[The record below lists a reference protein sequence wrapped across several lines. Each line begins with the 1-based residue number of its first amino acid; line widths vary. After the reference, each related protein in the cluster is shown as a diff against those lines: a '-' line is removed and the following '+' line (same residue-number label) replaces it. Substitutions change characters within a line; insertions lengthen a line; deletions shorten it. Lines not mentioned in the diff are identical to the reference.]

1 MSDAAGLASSDEEGL
16 PSGSGGGG
24 SGRQRIQRDY
34 SDSRLERVAGYT
46 TTTMRLKPDKWTK
59 MMASDELRRIV
70 LEWLHGHTRVL
81 VMTLSPGGDLVPR
94 SCLSDLYLPYSVQ
107 APRGSLPSAGLSPL
121 EDEVMA
127 TATAA
132 VSAVVAVT
140 PGALLV
146 PMPPASSSFTT
157 LDGVPRGK
165 CAYFV
170 RRHSSGGPLTASNFA
185 ESVLYGDFPVHSKIE
200 TMSLLF
206 DEVLQ
211 PLLEQVQ
218 SQWPAIVRKDLQTR
232 IKEVR
237 NTLTEIK
244 GKTNNRTI
252 LSLLVSPTIVEE
264 VFAHVSQGNLRP
276 AQDPKFRNLLEEMFI
291 NWTTQM
297 HDIVVEHSE
306 CQSLGS
312 MPPPSQIGHTAKH
325 ITFVSLPAQEIGFWT
340 NRKLNLQNIYEQ
352 LREATH
358 KTLAQILERIESAY
372 HQPYAKAFRQ
382 LVAAWLEAQDVSLWL
397 QPLLRQTAAFNSVQ
411 FSNGHELVAPLVHVV
426 HLVWSNARYYR
437 STQRMSVLL
446 RCICNMLV
454 HRAAE
459 DLEFPLLFQGDADEG
474 LLKINRTTEVLELF
488 KHRIL
493 EYKERYASSQ
503 VLLPALPGEG
513 AVAASTSSPSP
524 DDQQQLWRFCHED
537 VFGQTLDGFSA
548 QLAELRQVFEAA
560 VQFQQLE
567 KLEVGGLR
575 GKMLTAHVREI
586 FGEFKLLFEQWS
598 SVDIDLTAPLASK
611 WRSFRREQALFF
623 GRMQVL
629 EQKLAT
635 VLLQAFQ
642 QCHSWTHMLRLA
654 LMFGCLLQRGAVL
667 PELARV
673 LPHILGIYDTE
684 LGQLEMGVGE
694 VLLGYEIRGLVAVPM
709 ANNFPPIAGAMM
721 WLEQHISRCNE
732 FGAKE
737 LNQLIEQLL
746 KEKLELHTLPR
757 KWRSLQSR
765 RNILTTKL
773 SNLQMKI
780 WTTWQEGI
788 DRLIL
793 RGLDESVLSRSE
805 DKSQLH
811 LNFSPVL
818 FTLLKETKYLLS
830 LQAIGSLSGELF
842 QLPEPLLTLYDQRD
856 AYWERRIRLIKIGE
870 FYNGI
875 RSGECAAAEL
885 QLIGQELAAIDEL
898 VGVACQQLSWRNYD
912 DPLVAG
918 IFEQSRDLFAR
929 LQQSHGNLD
938 AILAS
943 MRRWSREPLHQRSL
957 YGRNLLDLRHQQ
969 DRVRL
974 RLLQCDET
982 KMLLNRLLIANFCLF
997 FNYES
1002 QEFQLYSR
1010 DLSVQEFVRE
1020 FPKEQRRQYHKYLA
1034 SVDALICC
1042 EVREAM
1048 RISLEYLYKEM
1059 TATAASAPAPQAEDL
1074 SLARVVLQQI
1084 TTPPA
1089 TATSAAGALAGG
1101 GAVNDAPLFEVKL
1114 ELTETEIRFSPA
1126 FDASVEN
1133 NFQQIVEQLLLDI
1146 KQTCDCMPR
1155 IVADSALSED
1165 DEDDDDDD
1173 DGEDTAKEDD
1183 PDQEQG
1189 QVLEPEQD
1197 REQEEQS
1204 KPQAVLFNLLAAA
1217 KEYSQKM
1224 ECTVDGL
1231 EMLEKAIRDALADTV
1246 DAASAFAAKFHAYAF
1261 LWTQQS
1267 GDVLAACMARAR
1279 EQTIHASGGG
1289 YAIMETLKKEIENY
1303 NEMHDQIDQ
1312 TENRECINGWLAL
1325 DLKPLKFGL
1334 LNLACKWSHL
1344 CKKWLLRYVQGTL
1357 KELTAFIARGHETL
1371 QLHIARSDFRALLR
1385 VLAIMAEIRR
1395 REPYADNVFKP
1406 LKEIM
1411 GLLKTYNVEFEAQLL
1426 RSIEQLPQ
1434 QWQQLKHCSTVKQ
1447 EALQDTR
1454 FHQQQRVT
1462 ALIALHTC
1470 HLQHYA
1476 RQFQRM
1482 PFFRVPC
1489 SDVYETC
1496 DEVYVRLHRFG
1507 RQQRLYTRWAQ
1518 LLDITPPDSATLQL
1532 CMVEL
1537 RRVKQLWDFVRVI
1550 ESCIVDWHGTPWLLI
1565 DTDDMEHECKKFT
1578 RDLRTLDKCIR
1589 EWAPYVHIVSVLREL
1604 VASLRA
1610 ITELQNP
1617 AITERHWQELMQ
1629 LTKLSYKCNQ
1639 STSLAQLLT
1648 LQLQHHE
1655 EDIKNTVD
1663 RAIKEMTV
1671 TKVLD
1676 EIKATWAHLEF
1687 ELEQHHTRP
1696 SIQLLKV
1703 SEELI
1708 ETLDDNQMQ
1717 LQNISTSKHIEYLL
1731 DKLSHWQRVLGGID
1745 NLIVNWF
1752 EVQRKWIYLECIF
1765 IGSADIRAQLPAD
1778 AANFERID
1786 ADFTELLAKVRGS
1799 QILINNFLLI
1809 PTQVSSIRVV
1819 MQVVLGHDDVLAQLL
1834 QLQQRLAIC
1843 EKALND
1849 YLETKRLAFPRFY
1862 FISAADLLDIL
1873 SNGNNPQVI
1882 DRHLIK
1888 LFDSILRLQYETN
1901 TPNAVGMHSKEN
1913 DEYVPFVACDQDQP
1927 AFIVCNGRVELWL
1940 RAIIL
1945 QMRSTLH
1952 ELFRR
1957 ALRAFGE
1964 KPRELWLYD
1973 WPAQVAL
1980 CCSQISWT
1988 AHVNRSFGCME
1999 EGYEGV
2005 MKELH
2010 KRQIA
2015 QLNALINLLLG
2026 ELSPGDRQKIMTICT
2041 IDVHSRDV
2049 VGKIIA
2055 TKVDNS
2061 LAFQWQSQLRHRWDD
2076 DQAGSSSGRASTA
2089 ISCGGGDED
2098 CFANICDAE
2107 FRYAYEYL
2115 GNTSRLV
2122 ITPLTDRCYITLTQS
2137 LRLRLAGATAGPAGT
2152 GKTETTKDLGRAL
2165 GVMVYVF
2172 NCSEQMDY
2180 KSCGNIYKGLAQT
2193 GAWGCFDEF
2202 NRICVEVLSVVAVQ
2216 VKTIQEAIKMHKTQ
2230 FIFMGERIS
2239 LEPSVG
2245 IFITMNPGY
2254 AGRTE
2259 LPENLKT
2266 LFRPCAM
2273 IVPDFALICE
2283 IMLMAEGFQ
2292 DARLL
2297 ARKFITLYTL
2307 CKELLS
2313 KQDHYDWGLRAI
2325 KSVLVVAGTL
2335 KRDDHSRPEDQV
2347 LMRALRDFNIPKIVT
2362 EDVPIFM
2369 GLIGDLF
2376 PALDVPRK
2384 RVFEFE
2390 KTIRRAVNEI
2400 KLQPEEGFLM
2410 KVVQLQEL
2418 LDVRH
2423 SVFIVGNAGT
2433 GKTKIWQTLR
2443 ETYRIQKMKPV
2454 CHVLN
2459 PKALSND
2466 ELFGIVNPT
2475 TREWKDGLFSSIMRE
2490 QANMPPGNPKW
2501 IVLDGDIDPMWIESL
2516 NTLMD
2521 DNKILTL
2528 ASNERISLK
2537 REMRLLFE
2545 VGHLK
2550 AATPATVSRAGILY
2564 INPQDLGWSP
2574 YVSSWLETRVD
2585 MIERGILT
2593 TLFEKYFPCLMQRH
2607 CLFRRIT
2614 PITDMAMIQMTCHL
2628 LECLLDSDE
2637 SGGDGRGRG
2646 GSGPGG
2652 AGNPHSLHHG
2662 ELSHEAMITALETIF
2677 VYATVWSFGSAL
2689 SQDVIIDWHR
2699 EFHKWWTGEFKDIK
2713 LPSQGTIFDY
2723 QLNVQTLKFQA
2734 WSELAT
2740 QEQLEGQ
2747 IDAET
2752 PLQNILIS
2760 TAETT
2765 RLAYFLRLL
2774 IDRNLA
2780 CMLVGSSG
2788 CGKGA
2793 IFRELFSQ
2801 YASDQELLEVAVTSV
2816 AVTDTSQQQANQAA
2830 AQSGVGVVRR
2840 KASSSATPLLT
2851 TVQATHFNFYTSSE
2865 IFQKMLDRPLEKK
2878 SGRCYAPS
2886 GPKRRLIYFV
2896 NDLNM
2901 PEVDAYGTVQPHTI
2915 MRQFMDYRQWL
2926 VRCLSDIILGSYMF
2940 SRLRYDRQ
2948 RLQLKDIRHCQFAAC
2963 MNPTAG
2969 SFTVDPRL
2977 QRHFCV
2983 FSVAPPS
2990 EDTLHHIYGSI
3001 LDSHLESPAQ
3011 GFSKEIRSIGSLLVR
3026 VGIALHRRVE
3036 YAFLPT
3042 ALKFH
3047 YLFNLRDLTGIYQG
3061 LMNSIGAPAAMGGGA
3076 SGYGGTICSRPSE
3089 LIRLYVHEAFR
3100 VYHDRLV
3107 DPYDIKS
3114 FKSSI
3119 RDIFKKDFED
3129 FDEDFVFAEPLIY
3142 SHFAQSLVDQKYMP
3156 LKSWDSLYQLLIEA
3170 QGSYNEVVG
3179 YMNLVLFEDAMIHVC
3194 RINRILESPRGNA
3207 LLIGVGGSGKQT
3219 LARLAAFI
3227 SSLSVSQIQ
3236 IKRGFGLFDMREE
3249 IASLYMKVG
3258 LKNLA
3263 SVFLISD
3270 AQIPDESILMLIND
3284 LLASGEIPELFN
3296 DDQLD
3301 TITNGIRNEV
3311 KQSGTLDTK
3320 ENCWRYFVEKVRR
3333 LLKVVLCFSPVGQ
3346 TLRVRARKF
3355 PAIIS
3360 RTAIDWFHEWPKSA
3374 LESVSQK
3381 FLNEINGIL
3390 EPSLVPPIG
3399 CFMAYVHGTVNQIS
3413 RIYLQNEK
3421 RYNYTTPKTFLE
3433 YIFLYRKLLV
3443 DKNGEFAERIA
3454 RLQSGMAKLAE
3465 CARQVDTLK
3474 HQLAIQEVQLAA
3486 KNAAADKLI
3495 VIVRAESEKVKRER
3509 HTASEEEKRVR
3520 IIEEDVSIKTKMCEE
3535 DLRQAEP
3542 ALVAAQAALNTLN
3555 KNNLTELK
3563 SFGSPPKAVINVCAA
3578 VMVLLAV
3585 NGKIPRDRSW
3595 KAAKLMMVRV
3605 DQFLNDLLNY
3615 NKDNI
3620 HPNIIETLQEY
3631 LKDPEFNPDK
3641 VVQKSVAAAGLCA
3654 WVINLHRYHQVFL
3667 IVGPKQQALQDSHQE
3682 LLEARERLQYLKA
3695 KINNLEAKLAEI
3707 QAEFENAVAE
3717 KQRCQREADKTSFT
3731 IDLAHR
3737 LVNGLANENVRWR
3750 ESVQSLQ
3757 AKIGTLPGDIL
3768 LISSFLSYVGCF
3780 SRRYREELQHK
3791 MWLPNFRKIDP
3802 HIPHTEGVDTLAL
3815 FSDDAQIAAWNN
3827 EGLPMDRMSTE
3838 NATILQY
3845 STRWPMMIDPQLQG
3859 IKWIKNRFGSD
3870 LVVLRLRQ
3878 RGFLEALE
3886 KSISQGD
3893 TVLIEQIE
3901 ETMDTVLEP
3910 LLSRAL
3916 IKKGR
3921 FLRIGDKEIEFHA
3934 NFRLILHTKLP
3945 NPHYK
3950 PEMQAQTTLINFTV
3964 TPDGLEEQLLAEVV
3978 KIERP
3983 DLEQM
3988 KTEVT
3993 VQQNKFKIS
4002 LKALEDELLARLASA
4017 GENVLDDHAL
4027 VINLENTKRTVDEIE
4042 AKVREARVTTLQI
4055 DDTRNIYRSAA
4066 KRAAI
4071 LYFVLTDLSRINP
4084 IYKFSLKSFM
4094 HVFRQAIAQAAESKI
4109 FERRVL
4115 HLVDSIT
4122 LQTYRYTLRGLFE
4135 ADKLTFTSHMT
4146 LRILI
4151 AAEQVAKDETDF
4163 LLRYPHDPSTLS
4175 PLDFVGRSAW
4185 GGIKS
4190 LTLIEHF
4197 YGIDK
4202 DMENYTKRWRKF
4214 MSSDAPEREQ
4224 FPGEWKHRTPLQKL
4238 CIIRALRPDRMTYA
4252 MRQFVEQ
4259 TMGKSYAEV
4268 QTPPFGAI
4276 FQELNAATP
4285 AFFILSPGV
4294 DPIRDVER
4302 YGQRQG
4308 FHSESD
4314 TLVNISLGQ
4323 GQELLAEQ
4331 AILQALASG
4340 QQWVILQN
4348 IHLVVNWLP
4357 TLEKLIERIVLQSE
4371 TQGESSFR
4379 LFISAEPA
4387 PDPQYHVIPQG
4398 ILESSLKVVNEPPSG
4413 MAANL
4418 HKAWDNFSQD
4428 ALETCT
4434 QEAEFKSILFA
4445 LCYFHAVA
4453 GERRK
4458 FGPQGWNKVYPF
4470 NIGDLTI
4477 SASVLHNYLE
4487 GSNRIPWEDL
4497 RYLFGEIM
4505 YGGHITDDWDRRL
4518 CQTYLEELLQQDL
4531 IDGDFELCPN
4541 FPAPPNLDFEGYH
4554 LYITEMLPEESPL
4567 LYGLHPNAEIGF
4579 LTTASEQLLRTI
4591 FELQPRE
4598 SELSS
4603 HCGAPREELVKI
4615 MIDDFLD
4622 KLQDEFNLQALL
4634 NRVERKT
4641 PFVVVALQE
4650 CERMNALI
4658 REIKRSLRE
4667 LMLGL
4672 RGELTITQEMERLDH
4687 AIFYDHVPG
4696 AWARLAYPSML
4707 GLQAWFA
4714 DLLHR
4719 LKELAGWLNDFKL
4732 PCAIWLGGLFNPQ
4745 SFLTAIMQESARKH
4759 DLPLDRML
4767 ISCDVTKKQKD
4778 DVTLPP
4784 MEGAF
4789 VHDLY
4794 MDGASWDCQ
4803 LNSIVALRPK
4813 EMLCAMPVIYIKS
4826 IVQEKQELQRVYE
4839 CPLYKTRSR
4848 GNTYV
4853 WTFNLKTRERPSKW
4867 ILGGVALLL
4876 QP

>member
-1 MSDAAGLASSDEEGL
+1 MADTAPFASSDEEL
-16 PSGSGGGG
+16 TPISNQPSAH
-24 SGRQRIQRDY
+24 RDY
-34 SDSRLERVAGYT
+34 SDVRLERVAAYT
-46 TTTMRLKPDKWTK
+46 TTTMRLKPDKWSK
-59 MMASDELRRIV
+59 MMAHDEFRRIV
-70 LEWLHGHTRVL
+70 MDWVSGRTRVL
-81 VMTLSPGGDLVPR
+81 VMTLSPGGELVPR
-94 SCLSDLYLPYSVQ
+94 SCVSDLYCNYTLQSSSS
-107 APRGSLPSAGLSPL
+107 GSRA
-121 EDEVMA
+121 A
-127 TATAA
+127 TVDSTVATAA
-132 VSAVVAVT
+132 VVAAAT
-140 PGALLV
+140 TTGAMLV
-146 PMPPASSSFTT
+146 PMPPPSSSFTT

-165 CAYFV
+165 CAYFI
-170 RRHSSGGPLTASNFA
+170 RHSDVDVPLSADNFQS
-185 ESVLYGDFPVHSKIE
+185 SVLYGDFPVHSKIE

-211 PLLEQVQ
+211 PLLEQAQ
-218 SQWPAIVRKDLQTR
+218 GQWPTPVRKDLEGR
-232 IKEVR
+232 VKDVR
-237 NTLTEIK
+237 NTLT
-244 GKTNNRTI
+244 
-252 LSLLVSPTIVEE
+252 
-264 VFAHVSQGNLRP
+264 
-276 AQDPKFRNLLEEMFI
+276 EEMFI

-297 HDIVVEHSE
+297 HDIVMERSE
-306 CQSLGS
+306 SIGLTTGS
-312 MPPPSQIGHTAKH
+312 AASSKH
-325 ITFVSLPAQEIGFWT
+325 LNVVTLPAQEILFWT

-352 LREATH
+352 LSESVH
-358 KTLAQILERIESAY
+358 KALAHILERIQSVYYE
-372 HQPYAKAFRQ
+372 PYAKAFRQ
-382 LVAAWLEAQDVSLWL
+382 LLTAWLEAKDVSLWL
-397 QPLLRQTAAFNSVQ
+397 QPLQRQTAAFNSVQ
-411 FSNGHELVAPLVHVV
+411 FSNAQELIAPLVHVL
-426 HLVWSNARYYR
+426 HLLWSNARFYR

-459 DLEFPLLFQGDADEG
+459 DLEFPMLFQGDADEG
-474 LLKINRTTEVLELF
+474 LQRIKKTGEVLEF
-488 KHRIL
+488 FN
-493 EYKERYASSQ
+493 Q
-503 VLLPALPGEG
+503 VLLPALL
-513 AVAASTSSPSP
+513 AVATTSAAAAAAATTPSP
-524 DDQQQLWRFCHED
+524 TPADQQQLWRFSSEQ
-537 VFGQTLDGFSA
+537 VFGQTLDGFLL
-548 QLAELRQVFEAA
+548 QLTELRHVFEAA

-567 KLEVGGLR
+567 KLEIGGLR
-575 GKMLTAHVREI
+575 GKLLTERIREI
-586 FGEFKLLFEQWS
+586 FNEFKRLFEQWTN
-598 SVDIDLTAPLASK
+598 VDIDLAAPVAHK
-611 WRSFRREQALFF
+611 WKSFKREQCIFF
-623 GRMQVL
+623 GRMQLL

-635 VLLQAFQ
+635 VLVQAFE
-642 QCHSWTHMLRLA
+642 QCHSWRNLLKLT
-654 LMFGCLLQRGAVL
+654 LMFGCLLQRSEVQA
-667 PELARV
+667 ELVRL
-673 LPHILGIYDTE
+673 LPHMLNMYNAE
-684 LGQLEMGVGE
+684 LQQLEQSVAD
-694 VLLGYEIRGLVAVPM
+694 VLLLYQCHGLEAMPL
-709 ANNFPPIAGAMM
+709 ADNFPPIAGAIM
-721 WLEQHISRCNE
+721 WLEQHLHRCDDL
-732 FGAKE
+732 GAKD
-737 LNQLIEQLL
+737 LTDLIQTLL
-746 KEKLELHTLPR
+746 TLKSQFVTLPFD
-757 KWRSLQSR
+757 WDALVSR
-765 RNILTTKL
+765 RNILTTKMC
-773 SNLQMKI
+773 SLQLKI
-780 WTTWQEGI
+780 WQCWLQDI
-788 DRLIL
+788 DRMIAEGLTEPVLI
-793 RGLDESVLSRSE
+793 
-805 DKSQLH
+805 QLTAGQQ
-811 LNFSPVL
+811 LQPNFAKAL
-818 FTLLKETKYLLS
+818 FTLLKETKYLLA
-830 LQAIGSLSGELF
+830 LQASGSFSSKLF
-842 QLPEPLLTLYDQRD
+842 PMPEALLALYEERD
-856 AYWERRIRLIKIGE
+856 AYWQRRIRLIKIDE
-870 FYNGI
+870 YYNGI
-875 RSGECAAAEL
+875 RAGQCAEAEL
-885 QLIGQELAAIDEL
+885 QLIEAELATIDGQ
-898 VGVACQQLSWRNYD
+898 VGIACEQLSWRNYD
-912 DPLVAG
+912 EPLIES
-918 IFEQSRDLFAR
+918 IFEKSRDLFAR

-938 AILAS
+938 AIMAS

-969 DRVRL
+969 ERVRL

-982 KMLLNRLLIANFCLF
+982 KMLLNRLLIANFCLL

-1002 QEFQLYSR
+1002 QQFQLYSR
-1010 DLSVQEFVRE
+1010 DLNVQE
-1020 FPKEQRRQYHKYLA
+1020 
-1034 SVDALICC
+1034 
-1042 EVREAM
+1042 
-1048 RISLEYLYKEM
+1048 
-1059 TATAASAPAPQAEDL
+1059 
-1074 SLARVVLQQI
+1074 
-1084 TTPPA
+1084 A
-1089 TATSAAGALAGG
+1089 TATIIPTPTTTATSGTATTTT
-1101 GAVNDAPLFEVKL
+1101 NDAPLFEVKL

-1126 FDASVEN
+1126 FDVSAEN

-1155 IVADSALSED
+1155 IVSDKALS
-1165 DEDDDDDD
+1165 DEEVDGDDDDDANNVGNENEFKNGMEPARRIVKAIAAVAD
-1173 DGEDTAKEDD
+1173 D
-1183 PDQEQG
+1183 
-1189 QVLEPEQD
+1189 V
-1197 REQEEQS
+1197 
-1204 KPQAVLFNLLAAA
+1204 
-1217 KEYSQKM
+1217 
-1224 ECTVDGL
+1224 
-1231 EMLEKAIRDALADTV
+1231 EMLCSSIRDALTQTV
-1246 DAASAFAAKFHAYAF
+1246 QAALNYAAKFHAYAF
-1261 LWTQQS
+1261 LWTQLS
-1267 GDVLAACMARAR
+1267 DAVFASCMQMAG
-1279 EQTIHASGGG
+1279 EQTTHISGSG
-1289 YAIMETLKKEIENY
+1289 YAIMETFKKEIERY
-1303 NEMHDQIDQ
+1303 NELHDEIDLY
-1312 TENRECINGWLAL
+1312 ENRHCINGWLDL
-1325 DLKPLKFGL
+1325 DVKPLKHGL

-1344 CKKWLLRYVQGTL
+1344 YKQWLLRYVQQTL
-1357 KELTAFIARGHETL
+1357 QELNAFIARSHETL
-1371 QLHIARSDFRALLR
+1371 QLHIARQDFRALLR
-1385 VLAIMAEIRR
+1385 VLSVMAEIRQ

-1406 LKEIM
+1406 LKDIVA
-1411 GLLKTYNVEFEAQLL
+1411 LLRTYNVEFEAQLM
-1426 RSIEQLPQ
+1426 RNIEQLPVL
-1434 QWQQLKHCSTVKQ
+1434 WKQLKQQALAKQ
-1447 EALQDTR
+1447 EALHDTR
-1454 FHQQQRVT
+1454 YYQQQRVT
-1462 ALIALHTC
+1462 ALIGLHTC
-1470 HLQHYA
+1470 HVQHYA
-1476 RQFQRM
+1476 KQFQRM
-1482 PFFRVPC
+1482 PFFHVSCPQIY
-1489 SDVYETC
+1489 DAC
-1496 DEVYVRLHRFG
+1496 DQVYVHLHHFDS
-1507 RQQRLYTRWAQ
+1507 QQRRYASWAR
-1518 LLDITPPDSATLQL
+1518 LLDIDEPDTTTLQH
-1532 CMVEL
+1532 CRTEL

-1550 ESCIVDWHGTPWLLI
+1550 ESCIVDWHATPWLRI

-1589 EWAPYVHIVSVLREL
+1589 EWAPYVYIVGVLRDL

-1610 ITELQNP
+1610 VTELQNP
-1617 AITERHWQELMQ
+1617 AITERHWLELMQ
-1629 LTKLSYKCNQ
+1629 LSKLSYKCNT
-1639 STSLAQLLT
+1639 STTLEQLLS
-1648 LQLQHHE
+1648 LQLQQHE

-1676 EIKATWAHLEF
+1676 DIKATWAHLEF
-1687 ELEQHHTRP
+1687 ELEPHQTRP
-1696 SIQLLKV
+1696 TVRLLKV

-1731 DKLSHWQRVLGGID
+1731 DKLGHWQRVLSGID
-1745 NLIVNWF
+1745 TLIVNWF

-1765 IGSADIRAQLPAD
+1765 IGSEDIRSQLPQD

-1786 ADFTELLAKVRGS
+1786 EDFTNLLARV
-1799 QILINNFLLI
+1799 NH
-1809 PTQVSSIRVV
+1809 VRVV
-1819 MQVVLGHDDVLAQLL
+1819 MQVVLQHKDVLQQLL
-1834 QLQQRLAIC
+1834 ELQQRLSIC

-1849 YLETKRLAFPRFY
+1849 YLETKRLVFPRFY

-1901 TPNAVGMHSKEN
+1901 TTHALGMHSKEN
-1913 DEYVPFVACDQDQP
+1913 DEYVTFVGSQDQDQA
-1927 AFIVCNGRVELWL
+1927 AFIDCSGRVELWL
-1940 RAIIL
+1940 RGVIQ

-1957 ALRAFGE
+1957 ALVAFGE
-1964 KPRELWLYD
+1964 KSRDIWLYD

-1980 CCSQISWT
+1980 CCSQIHWT
-1988 AHVNRSFGCME
+1988 VDVNRSFASME
-1999 EGYEGV
+1999 EGYEGA

-2049 VGKIIA
+2049 IGKIIA

-2076 DQAGSSSGRASTA
+2076 DQSGSSSGGATA
-2089 ISCGGGDED
+2089 TTISNGGAGGEED

-2137 LRLRLAGATAGPAGT
+2137 LHLVMGGAPAGPAGT

-2239 LEPSVG
+2239 LEPAVG

-2423 SVFIVGNAGT
+2423 SVFIVGDAGT

-2574 YVSSWLETRVD
+2574 FVSSWLETRVN

-2593 TLFEKYFPCLMQRH
+2593 TLFEKYFPSLMQKQH
-2607 CLFRRIT
+2607 DFRRIT

-2628 LECLLDSDE
+2628 LECLLDSDQA
-2637 SGGDGRGRG
+2637 DDDTGRG
-2646 GSGPGG
+2646 GGKHLGINS
-2652 AGNPHSLHHG
+2652 HTLHHG
-2662 ELSHEAMITALETIF
+2662 ELSHESAELALETIF
-2677 VYATVWSFGSAL
+2677 VYVTMWSFGSAL
-2689 SQDVIIDWHR
+2689 HQDTIIDWHR
-2699 EFHKWWTGEFKDIK
+2699 EFHKWWTGEYKDVK
-2713 LPSQGTIFDY
+2713 LPSQGNLFDY
-2723 QLNVQTLKFQA
+2723 QLNVQTLKFQR
-2734 WSELAT
+2734 WSELAA
-2740 QEQLEGQ
+2740 QEQQQDYQ
-2747 IDAET
+2747 IEVEQ
-2752 PLQNILIS
+2752 PLQNVLIS

-2765 RLAYFLRLL
+2765 RLGYFLKLL

-2780 CMLVGSSG
+2780 CMLVGTSG

-2793 IFRELFSQ
+2793 IFRELFSK
-2801 YASDQELLEVAVTSV
+2801 YASAQELLEIA
-2816 AVTDTSQQQANQAA
+2816 
-2830 AQSGVGVVRR
+2830 
-2840 KASSSATPLLT
+2840 
-2851 TVQATHFNFYTSSE
+2851 FNFYTTSE

-2915 MRQFMDYRQWL
+2915 MRQFMDYRQW
-2926 VRCLSDIILGSYMF
+2926 
-2940 SRLRYDRQ
+2940 YDRQ

-2969 SFTVDPRL
+2969 SFTIDPRL

-2983 FSVAPPS
+2983 FSVAPPG
-2990 EDTLHHIYGSI
+2990 EETLHYIYSSI
-3001 LDSHLESPAQ
+3001 LNNHLEQPLQ
-3011 GFSKEIRSIGSLLVR
+3011 GFSKEIRSIGNLLVK

-3042 ALKFH
+3042 AIKFH
-3047 YLFNLRDLTGIYQG
+3047 YIFNLRDLTNIYQG
-3061 LMNSIGAPAAMGGGA
+3061 VVNCVGAPVSAGGA
-3076 SGYGGTICSRPSE
+3076 DSSYSGTMCSKPAE
-3089 LIRLYVHEAFR
+3089 LMRLYVHEAYR

-3107 DPYDIKS
+3107 DQYDIKS

-3129 FDEDFVFAEPLIY
+3129 FDEDFVFAEPLVY
-3142 SHFAQSLVDQKYMP
+3142 CHFAQSLVDQKYMP
-3156 LKSWDSLYQLLIEA
+3156 VKSWDSLYQLLLEA
-3170 QGSYNEVVG
+3170 QGSYNDIVG

-3236 IKRGFGLFDMREE
+3236 IKRGFGLLDMRDE

-3258 LKNLA
+3258 LKNVS

-3270 AQIPDESILMLIND
+3270 AQLPDESILMLIND

-3301 TITNGIRNEV
+3301 TIINGIRNEV
-3311 KQSGTLDTK
+3311 KQSGALDTK

-3333 LLKVVLCFSPVGQ
+3333 LLKVVLCLSPVGQ

-3355 PAIIS
+3355 PAIFS
-3360 RTAIDWFHEWPKSA
+3360 RTAINWFHEWPRSA

-3381 FLNEINGIL
+3381 FLTEISDIL
-3390 EPSLVPPIG
+3390 EAELIPPIG

-3413 RIYLQNEK
+3413 KIYLQNEK

-3495 VIVRAESEKVKRER
+3495 GIVSAESEKVKRER
-3509 HTASEEEKRVR
+3509 FTASEEEKRVR
-3520 IIEEDVSIKTKMCEE
+3520 IIEEDVSIKTKLCEQ

-3578 VMVLLAV
+3578 VMVLLAT

-3595 KAAKLMMVRV
+3595 KTAKLMMVRV

-3667 IVGPKQQALQDSHQE
+3667 IVGPKQQAVQDAQQE
-3682 LLEARERLQYLKA
+3682 LFEARERLQYLKS
-3695 KINNLEAKLAEI
+3695 KINNLEDKLADI
-3707 QAEFENAVAE
+3707 QAEFEHAVAE
-3717 KQRCQREADKTSFT
+3717 KQKCQKEADKTSFT

-3737 LVNGLANENVRWR
+3737 LVNGLANENIRWR

-3780 SRRYREELQHK
+3780 TRRYREELQHK
-3791 MWLPNFRKIDP
+3791 MWLPSFCKVDP
-3802 HIPHTEGVDTLAL
+3802 PIPHTEGVDPLNL
-3815 FSDDAQIAAWNN
+3815 LSDDAQIATWNN
-3827 EGLPMDRMSTE
+3827 EGLPMDGMSTE
-3838 NATILQY
+3838 NATILQH
-3845 STRWPMMIDPQLQG
+3845 STRWPLMIDPQL
-3859 IKWIKNRFGSD
+3859 
-3870 LVVLRLRQ
+3870 
-3878 RGFLEALE
+3878 
-3886 KSISQGD
+3886 
-3893 TVLIEQIE
+3893 
-3901 ETMDTVLEP
+3901 MPP
-3910 LLSRAL
+3910 L
-3916 IKKGR
+3916 
-3921 FLRIGDKEIEFHA
+3921 
-3934 NFRLILHTKLP
+3934 
-3945 NPHYK
+3945 
-3950 PEMQAQTTLINFTV
+3950 
-3964 TPDGLEEQLLAEVV
+3964 
-3978 KIERP
+3978 
-3983 DLEQM
+3983 
-3988 KTEVT
+3988 
-3993 VQQNKFKIS
+3993 
-4002 LKALEDELLARLASA
+4002 
-4017 GENVLDDHAL
+4017 
-4027 VINLENTKRTVDEIE
+4027 
-4042 AKVREARVTTLQI
+4042 
-4055 DDTRNIYRSAA
+4055 
-4066 KRAAI
+4066 
-4071 LYFVLTDLSRINP
+4071 
-4084 IYKFSLKSFM
+4084 
-4094 HVFRQAIAQAAESKI
+4094 
-4109 FERRVL
+4109 
-4115 HLVDSIT
+4115 
-4122 LQTYRYTLRGLFE
+4122 
-4135 ADKLTFTSHMT
+4135 
-4146 LRILI
+4146 
-4151 AAEQVAKDETDF
+4151 
-4163 LLRYPHDPSTLS
+4163 
-4175 PLDFVGRSAW
+4175 
-4185 GGIKS
+4185 
-4190 LTLIEHF
+4190 
-4197 YGIDK
+4197 
-4202 DMENYTKRWRKF
+4202 
-4214 MSSDAPEREQ
+4214 
-4224 FPGEWKHRTPLQKL
+4224 
-4238 CIIRALRPDRMTYA
+4238 
-4252 MRQFVEQ
+4252 
-4259 TMGKSYAEV
+4259 
-4268 QTPPFGAI
+4268 
-4276 FQELNAATP
+4276 
-4285 AFFILSPGV
+4285 
-4294 DPIRDVER
+4294 
-4302 YGQRQG
+4302 
-4308 FHSESD
+4308 
-4314 TLVNISLGQ
+4314 
-4323 GQELLAEQ
+4323 
-4331 AILQALASG
+4331 
-4340 QQWVILQN
+4340 
-4348 IHLVVNWLP
+4348 
-4357 TLEKLIERIVLQSE
+4357 
-4371 TQGESSFR
+4371 
-4379 LFISAEPA
+4379 
-4387 PDPQYHVIPQG
+4387 
-4398 ILESSLKVVNEPPSG
+4398 
-4413 MAANL
+4413 
-4418 HKAWDNFSQD
+4418 
-4428 ALETCT
+4428 
-4434 QEAEFKSILFA
+4434 
-4445 LCYFHAVA
+4445 
-4453 GERRK
+4453 
-4458 FGPQGWNKVYPF
+4458 
-4470 NIGDLTI
+4470 
-4477 SASVLHNYLE
+4477 
-4487 GSNRIPWEDL
+4487 
-4497 RYLFGEIM
+4497 
-4505 YGGHITDDWDRRL
+4505 
-4518 CQTYLEELLQQDL
+4518 
-4531 IDGDFELCPN
+4531 
-4541 FPAPPNLDFEGYH
+4541 
-4554 LYITEMLPEESPL
+4554 
-4567 LYGLHPNAEIGF
+4567 
-4579 LTTASEQLLRTI
+4579 
-4591 FELQPRE
+4591 
-4598 SELSS
+4598 
-4603 HCGAPREELVKI
+4603 
-4615 MIDDFLD
+4615 
-4622 KLQDEFNLQALL
+4622 
-4634 NRVERKT
+4634 
-4641 PFVVVALQE
+4641 
-4650 CERMNALI
+4650 
-4658 REIKRSLRE
+4658 
-4667 LMLGL
+4667 
-4672 RGELTITQEMERLDH
+4672 
-4687 AIFYDHVPG
+4687 
-4696 AWARLAYPSML
+4696 
-4707 GLQAWFA
+4707 
-4714 DLLHR
+4714 
-4719 LKELAGWLNDFKL
+4719 
-4732 PCAIWLGGLFNPQ
+4732 
-4745 SFLTAIMQESARKH
+4745 
-4759 DLPLDRML
+4759 
-4767 ISCDVTKKQKD
+4767 
-4778 DVTLPP
+4778 
-4784 MEGAF
+4784 EGAF
-4789 VHDLY
+4789 VHELY
-4794 MDGASWDCQ
+4794 LDGASWDCQ
-4803 LNSIVALRPK
+4803 LNSIVSLHPK
-4813 EMLCAMPVIYIKS
+4813 ELLCAMPVIYIKS
-4826 IVQEKQELQRVYE
+4826 ICILHKLF
-4839 CPLYKTRSR
+4839 CRSR

-4853 WTFNLKTRERPSKW
+4853 WTLNLKTRDRPAKW
-4867 ILGGVALLL
+4867 ILAGVALLL

>member
-1 MSDAAGLASSDEEGL
+1 MAVSAADAAALASSDEELTPAGNH
-16 PSGSGGGG
+16 PSA
-24 SGRQRIQRDY
+24 QPDY
-34 SDSRLERVAGYT
+34 SDARLERVAAYT
-46 TTTMRLKPDKWTK
+46 TTTMRLKPEKWAK
-59 MMASDELRRIV
+59 MMAHDEFRHIV
-70 LEWLHGHTRVL
+70 LDWLHGRTRVL
-81 VMTLSPGGDLVPR
+81 VMTLSPGGELVPR
-94 SCLSDLYLPYSVQ
+94 GCVSDLYRNYTLQSC
-107 APRGSLPSAGLSPL
+107 GSRVSAAN
-121 EDEVMA
+121 DA

-132 VSAVVAVT
+132 VVAAAT
-140 PGALLV
+140 TTGALLV
-146 PMPPASSSFTT
+146 PLPPASSSFTT

-165 CAYFV
+165 CAYFI
-170 RRHSSGGPLTASNFA
+170 RHNVDVPLTASNFHS
-185 ESVLYGDFPVHSKIE
+185 SVLYGDFPVHSKME

-211 PLLEQVQ
+211 PLLDKAQGV
-218 SQWPAIVRKDLQTR
+218 WPSPVRKDLQAR
-232 IKEVR
+232 VKEVR

-264 VFAHVSQGNLRP
+264 VSAHVNRGNLRP
-276 AQDPKFRNLLEEMFI
+276 ALDPKFRNLLEEMFI

-297 HDIVVEHSE
+297 HDIVMERSE
-306 CQSLGS
+306 S
-312 MPPPSQIGHTAKH
+312 IGLTACTTAPTKH
-325 ITFVSLPAQEIGFWT
+325 IHVVTLPAQEITFWT

-352 LREATH
+352 LRESMH
-358 KTLAQILERIESAY
+358 KALAHILERIESVY
-372 HQPYAKAFRQ
+372 YEPYAKAFRQ
-382 LVAAWLEAQDVSLWL
+382 LLTAWLEAQDVSLWL
-397 QPLLRQTAAFNSVQ
+397 QPLQRQTAAFNSVQ
-411 FSNGHELVAPLVHVV
+411 FSNAQELIAPLVHVL
-426 HLVWSNARYYR
+426 HLLWSNARFYR

-446 RCICNMLV
+446 RCMCNMLV

-474 LLKINRTTEVLELF
+474 LQKIKKTGEVLEFFRQRMLD
-488 KHRIL
+488 
-493 EYKERYASSQ
+493 YKERYASSQ
-503 VLLPALPGEG
+503 VLLPALPSSS
-513 AVAASTSSPSP
+513 AAAAAETSPTP
-524 DDQQQLWRFCHED
+524 DDQQQLWRFSNEQ
-537 VFGQTLDGFSA
+537 VFGQTLDGFLL
-548 QLAELRQVFEAA
+548 QLTELRHVFEAA

-567 KLEVGGLR
+567 KLEIGGLR
-575 GKMLTAHVREI
+575 GKLLTDRIREI
-586 FGEFKLLFEQWS
+586 FNEFKLLFEQWTN
-598 SVDIDLTAPLASK
+598 VDIDLAAPAAHK
-611 WRSFRREQALFF
+611 WKCFKREQYLFYE
-623 GRMQVL
+623 RMQQL

-635 VLLQAFQ
+635 VLLQAFE
-642 QCHSWTHMLRLA
+642 QCHSWIHLLKLTI
-654 LMFGCLLQRGAVL
+654 MFGCLLQRRTVHL
-667 PELARV
+667 ELVRL
-673 LPHILGIYDTE
+673 LPHMLNVYNAE
-684 LGQLEMGVGE
+684 LQQLEQSVTD
-694 VLLGYEIRGLVAVPM
+694 VLLHYQFHALEALPVAG
-709 ANNFPPIAGAMM
+709 NFPPIAGAIM
-721 WLEQHISRCNE
+721 WLEQHLHRCDE
-732 FGAKE
+732 LGARDLTE
-737 LNQLIEQLL
+737 LVQTLLALKSELI
-746 KEKLELHTLPR
+746 TLPFQ
-757 KWRSLQSR
+757 WDALLSR

-773 SNLQMKI
+773 CNLQLKI
-780 WTTWQEGI
+780 WHGWQQDI
-788 DRLIL
+788 DKLIAE
-793 RGLDESVLSRSE
+793 GLDEPVLI
-805 DKSQLH
+805 QLAAGEQLQ
-811 LNFSPVL
+811 LNFAQAL
-818 FTLLKETKYLLS
+818 FTLLKETKYLLA
-830 LQAIGSLSGELF
+830 LQGSGSLSSKLF
-842 QLPEPLLTLYDQRD
+842 PMPEALLSLYEQRD
-856 AYWERRIRLIKIGE
+856 AYWRRRIRLIKIDE

-875 RSGECAAAEL
+875 RAGQCAAAEL
-885 QLIGQELAAIDEL
+885 QLIATELAAIDAQ
-898 VGVACQQLSWRNYD
+898 VATACGQLTWRNYD
-912 DPLVAG
+912 ETLIEC
-918 IFEQSRDLFAR
+918 IFEKSRDLHAR
-929 LQQSHGNLD
+929 LQLSHGNLD
-938 AILAS
+938 AILTS
-943 MRRWSREPLHQRSL
+943 MRRWSRDPLHQRSL

-969 DRVRL
+969 ERVRL

-1002 QEFQLYSR
+1002 QQFQLYSR

-1020 FPKEQRRQYHKYLA
+1020 FPDEQRRQFNKYLA
-1034 SVDALICC
+1034 TVDELIC
-1042 EVREAM
+1042 REMRQAM
-1048 RISLEYLYKEM
+1048 RISLEYLHKEM
-1059 TATAASAPAPQAEDL
+1059 TATGTTTATTAEATPTAPPTSNMALP
-1074 SLARVVLQQI
+1074 SMARLVLQQI
-1084 TTPPA
+1084 TTPQA
-1089 TATSAAGALAGG
+1089 TATIIPTTVTTTTTTTTTGATAT
-1101 GAVNDAPLFEVKL
+1101 NDAPLFEVKL

-1155 IVADSALSED
+1155 IVSDNALS
-1165 DEDDDDDD
+1165 DD
-1173 DGEDTAKEDD
+1173 DGDDNDGDGHDGKFKQLLQKEQQPVPHNMLAVASTLCTSRRIGTGIAEADD
-1183 PDQEQG
+1183 
-1189 QVLEPEQD
+1189 
-1197 REQEEQS
+1197 
-1204 KPQAVLFNLLAAA
+1204 
-1217 KEYSQKM
+1217 
-1224 ECTVDGL
+1224 L
-1231 EMLEKAIRDALADTV
+1231 EMLCASIRNALAQTV
-1246 DAASAFAAKFHAYAF
+1246 QAALNYAAKFHAYAF

-1267 GDVLAACMARAR
+1267 GAVLASCMQTAR
-1279 EQTIHASGGG
+1279 EQTTHISDSG
-1289 YAIMETLKKEIENY
+1289 YAIMETFKKEIERY
-1303 NEMHDQIDQ
+1303 NELHDAIDQ
-1312 TENRECINGWLAL
+1312 CESRHCLNGWLAL
-1325 DLKPLKFGL
+1325 DVKPLKHGL
-1334 LNLACKWSHL
+1334 LNLTCKWSHL
-1344 CKKWLLRYVQGTL
+1344 YKQWLLRYVQKTL
-1357 KELTAFIARGHETL
+1357 QELNAFIARSHETL
-1371 QLHIARSDFRALLR
+1371 QLHIARQEFKALLR
-1385 VLAIMAEIRR
+1385 VLSVMAEIRQ

-1406 LKEIM
+1406 LKDIIA
-1411 GLLKTYNVEFEAQLL
+1411 LLKTYNVEFEAQLV
-1426 RSIEQLPQ
+1426 RNIDQLPL
-1434 QWQQLKHCSTVKQ
+1434 QWQQLKQQAVAKH

-1454 FHQQQRVT
+1454 YYQQQRVT
-1462 ALIALHTC
+1462 ALIGLHTC
-1470 HLQHYA
+1470 HVQHYA
-1476 RQFQRM
+1476 KQFQRM

-1489 SDVYETC
+1489 PQIYDAC
-1496 DEVYVRLHRFG
+1496 DQVYVRLHRFAC
-1507 RQQRLYTRWAQ
+1507 QQRRYACWAR
-1518 LLDITPPDSATLQL
+1518 LLNIPEPDTTTLQQ
-1532 CMVEL
+1532 CKAEL

-1550 ESCIVDWHGTPWLLI
+1550 ESCIVDWHATPWLQI

-1589 EWAPYVHIVSVLREL
+1589 DWAPYVYIVGVLREL

-1610 ITELQNP
+1610 VTELQNP
-1617 AITERHWQELMQ
+1617 AITERHWLELMQ
-1629 LTKLSYKCNQ
+1629 LSKISYKCNT
-1639 STSLAQLLT
+1639 STTLAQLLS
-1648 LQLQHHE
+1648 LQLQQHE

-1676 EIKATWAHLEF
+1676 DIKATWTQLEF
-1687 ELEQHHTRP
+1687 ELELHQTRP
-1696 SIQLLKV
+1696 TVRLLKV

-1731 DKLSHWQRVLGGID
+1731 DKLGYWQRVLSGID
-1745 NLIVNWF
+1745 TLIVNWF

-1765 IGSADIRAQLPAD
+1765 IGSTDIRSQLPQD

-1786 ADFTELLAKVRGS
+1786 EDFTNLLARVT
-1799 QILINNFLLI
+1799 N
-1809 PTQVSSIRVV
+1809 VRVV
-1819 MQVVLGHDDVLAQLL
+1819 MEVVLQHEDVLKQLL
-1834 QLQQRLAIC
+1834 ELQQRLSVC

-1862 FISAADLLDIL
+1862 FISSADLLDIL

-1901 TPNAVGMHSKEN
+1901 TTHALGMHSKEN
-1913 DEYVPFVACDQDQP
+1913 DEYVAFVVSQDREQT
-1927 AFIVCNGRVELWL
+1927 AYIDCCGRVELWL
-1940 RAIIL
+1940 RAVIQ

-1957 ALRAFGE
+1957 ALVAFGE
-1964 KPRELWLYD
+1964 KSRDLWLYD

-1988 AHVNRSFGCME
+1988 ADVNRSFASME
-1999 EGYEGV
+1999 EGYEGA

-2026 ELSPGDRQKIMTICT
+2026 ELSSGDRQKIMTICT

-2049 VGKIIA
+2049 IGKIIA

-2076 DQAGSSSGRASTA
+2076 EQLGSSSGCATTT
-2089 ISCGGGDED
+2089 ISAGSADED

-2137 LRLRLAGATAGPAGT
+2137 LHLVMGGAPAGPAGT

-2423 SVFIVGNAGT
+2423 SVFIVGDAGT

-2443 ETYRIQKMKPV
+2443 ETYRIQKLKPV

-2545 VGHLK
+2545 VGHLR

-2574 YVSSWLETRVD
+2574 FVSSWLETRVN

-2593 TLFEKYFPCLMQRH
+2593 TLFEKYFPSLMQRQH
-2607 CLFRRIT
+2607 NFRRIT
-2614 PITDMAMIQMTCHL
+2614 PIANMAMIQMTCHL
-2628 LECLLDSDE
+2628 LECLLDSDQVE
-2637 SGGDGRGRG
+2637 DETERSSGKHLGIN
-2646 GSGPGG
+2646 S
-2652 AGNPHSLHHG
+2652 HSLHHG
-2662 ELSHEAMITALETIF
+2662 ELSHESAELALETIF
-2677 VYATVWSFGSAL
+2677 VYVTMWSFGSAL
-2689 SQDVIIDWHR
+2689 YQDSIIDWHR
-2699 EFHKWWTGEFKDIK
+2699 EFHKWWTSEFKDVK
-2713 LPSQGTIFDY
+2713 LPSQGTVFDY
-2723 QLNVQTLKFQA
+2723 QLNVQTLKFQR
-2734 WSELAT
+2734 WSELAA
-2740 QEQLEGQ
+2740 QEQLDCQ
-2747 IDAET
+2747 IDAEL
-2752 PLQNILIS
+2752 PLQNVLIS

-2765 RLAYFLRLL
+2765 RLGYFLKLL

-2793 IFRELFSQ
+2793 IFRELFSK
-2801 YASDQELLEVAVTSV
+2801 YASAQELLEIAVT
-2816 AVTDTSQQQANQAA
+2816 AVSGSQQQTVVNGGAA
-2830 AQSGVGVVRR
+2830 GGGGGGGIGGGSGGVGGGGGVGNVSVRR
-2840 KASSSATPLLT
+2840 KSSSSTPLLT
-2851 TVQATHFNFYTSSE
+2851 TVQATHFNFYTTSE

-2901 PEVDAYGTVQPHTI
+2901 PEVDSYGTVQPHTI
-2915 MRQFMDYRQWL
+2915 MRQFMDYRQW
-2926 VRCLSDIILGSYMF
+2926 
-2940 SRLRYDRQ
+2940 YDRQ
-2948 RLQLKDIRHCQFAAC
+2948 KLQLKDIRHCQFAAC

-2969 SFTVDPRL
+2969 SFTIDPRL

-2983 FSVAPPS
+2983 FSVAPPG
-2990 EDTLHHIYGSI
+2990 EETLHYIYSTI
-3001 LDSHLESPAQ
+3001 LNNHLEQPAQ
-3011 GFSKEIRSIGSLLVR
+3011 GFSKEIRSIGNLLVQ

-3042 ALKFH
+3042 AIKFH
-3047 YLFNLRDLTGIYQG
+3047 YIFNLRDLTNIYQG
-3061 LMNSIGAPAAMGGGA
+3061 VMNSVGAPVSAGGA
-3076 SGYGGTICSRPSE
+3076 ASSYSGTVCSKPAE
-3089 LIRLYVHEAFR
+3089 LMRLYVHEAYR

-3107 DPYDIKS
+3107 DQYDIKS

-3156 LKSWDSLYQLLIEA
+3156 LKSWDSLYQLLLEA
-3170 QGSYNEVVG
+3170 QASYNDIVG
-3179 YMNLVLFEDAMIHVC
+3179 YMNLVLFEDAMIHIC

-3236 IKRGFGLFDMREE
+3236 IKRGFGLLDMRDE

-3258 LKNLA
+3258 LKNVA

-3270 AQIPDESILMLIND
+3270 AQLPDESILMLIND
-3284 LLASGEIPELFN
+3284 MLASGEIPELFS

-3301 TITNGIRNEV
+3301 TIINGIRNEV
-3311 KQSGTLDTK
+3311 KQSGALDTK

-3333 LLKVVLCFSPVGQ
+3333 LLKIVLCFSPVGQ
-3346 TLRVRARKF
+3346 TLRIRARKF

-3360 RTAIDWFHEWPKSA
+3360 RTAINWFHEWPRSA

-3381 FLNEINGIL
+3381 FLTEISDIL
-3390 EPSLVPPIG
+3390 EPELIPPIG
-3399 CFMAYVHGTVNQIS
+3399 YFMAYVHGTVNQIS
-3413 RIYLQNEK
+3413 KIYLQNEK

-3443 DKNGEFAERIA
+3443 DKNGEFAQRIA

-3495 VIVRAESEKVKRER
+3495 VIVSAESEKVKRER
-3509 HTASEEEKRVR
+3509 FTASEEEKRVR
-3520 IIEEDVSIKTKMCEE
+3520 IIEEDVSIKTKLCEQ

-3563 SFGSPPKAVINVCAA
+3563 SFGSPPKAVVNVCAA
-3578 VMVLLAV
+3578 VMVLLAT

-3595 KAAKLMMVRV
+3595 KTAKLMMVRV

-3667 IVGPKQQALQDSHQE
+3667 IVGPKQQAVQDAQQE
-3682 LLEARERLQYLKA
+3682 LFEARERLQYLKS
-3695 KINNLEAKLAEI
+3695 KINNLEDKLAEI
-3707 QAEFENAVAE
+3707 QAEFEHAVAE
-3717 KQRCQREADKTSFT
+3717 KQKCQREADKTSFT

-3780 SRRYREELQHK
+3780 TRRYREELQHK
-3791 MWLPNFRKIDP
+3791 MWLPSFCKMDP
-3802 HIPHTEGVDTLAL
+3802 QIPHTQGVDPLAL
-3815 FSDDAQIAAWNN
+3815 LSDDAQIATWNN
-3827 EGLPMDRMSTE
+3827 EGLPMDGMSTE
-3838 NATILQY
+3838 NATILQH
-3845 STRWPMMIDPQLQG
+3845 STRWPLMIDPQLQG
-3859 IKWIKNRFGSD
+3859 IKWIKSRFGAA
-3870 LVVLRLRQ
+3870 LVVLRLTQ

-3886 KSISQGD
+3886 KSISRGD

-3921 FLRIGDKEIEFHA
+3921 YLRIGEKEMEFNP
-3934 NFRLILHTKLP
+3934 NFRLILHTKLA

-3988 KTEVT
+3988 KTDVT
-3993 VQQNKFKIS
+3993 IQQNMFKIS

-4027 VINLENTKRTVDEIE
+4027 VLNLENTKRTVDEIE
-4042 AKVREARVTTLQI
+4042 SKVREAHLTTLQI
-4055 DDTRNIYRSAA
+4055 DETRNIYRAAA

-4071 LYFVLTDLSRINP
+4071 LYFVLTDLNRINP

-4094 HVFRQAIAQAAESKI
+4094 NVFRQAIAVAPDSKSY
-4109 FERRVL
+4109 EKRVL

-4135 ADKLTFTSHMT
+4135 ADKLTFTSHLT
-4146 LRILI
+4146 LRIMI

-4163 LLRYPHDPSTLS
+4163 LLRYPHDPNTLS

-4190 LTLIEHF
+4190 LALVEHF

-4214 MSSDAPEREQ
+4214 MASDAPEREQ
-4224 FPGEWKHRTPLQKL
+4224 FPGEWKHRSPLQKL
-4238 CIIRALRPDRMTYA
+4238 CIVRALRPDRMTYA
-4252 MRQFVEQ
+4252 MAQFVEQ
-4259 TMGKSYAEV
+4259 TMGRAYAEV
-4268 QTPPFGAI
+4268 QTPPFVAI
-4276 FQELNAATP
+4276 FKELNAATP

-4302 YGQRQG
+4302 HGQQQG
-4308 FHSESD
+4308 FHAD
-4314 TLVNISLGQ
+4314 AGTLINISLGQ
-4323 GQELLAEQ
+4323 GQELLAEE
-4331 AILQALASG
+4331 AIEQALASG

-4371 TQGESSFR
+4371 SQGDSNFR

-4398 ILESSLKVVNEPPSG
+4398 ILESSLKVVNEPPAG

-4428 ALETCT
+4428 TLETCT

-4518 CQTYLEELLQQDL
+4518 CQTFLEELLQQDL
-4531 IDGDFELCPN
+4531 IDGDFELCPG
-4541 FPAPPNLDFEGYH
+4541 FPAPPNLEFEGYH
-4554 LYITEMLPEESPL
+4554 DYITEMLPEESPL

-4579 LTTASEQLLRTI
+4579 LTSASEQLLRTI

-4598 SELSS
+4598 SELST

-4672 RGELTITQEMERLDH
+4672 KGELTITQEMERLDY
-4687 AIFYDHVPG
+4687 AIFYDHVPT
-4696 AWARLAYPSML
+4696 AWAQLAYPSML
-4707 GLQAWFA
+4707 GLQGWFA

-4719 LKELAGWLNDFKL
+4719 IKELAGWLNDFKL

-4767 ISCDVTKKQKD
+4767 ISCEVTKKQKD

-4784 MEGAF
+4784 VEGAY
-4789 VHDLY
+4789 VHELY
-4794 MDGASWDCQ
+4794 LDGASWDCQ
-4803 LNSIVALRPK
+4803 LNSIVALHPK
-4813 EMLCAMPVIYIKS
+4813 ELLCAMPVIFIKS

-4853 WTFNLKTRERPSKW
+4853 WTLNLKTRDRPAKW
-4867 ILGGVALLL
+4867 ILAGVALLL

>member
-1 MSDAAGLASSDEEGL
+1 MSDAAGMASSDEEGL
-16 PSGSGGGG
+16 PTGSSGA
-24 SGRQRIQRDY
+24 RQRVQRDY
-34 SDSRLERVAGYT
+34 SDARLERVAAYT

-59 MMASDELRRIV
+59 MMATDDLRRIV
-70 LEWLHGHTRVL
+70 VEWQHGHSRVL
-81 VMTLSPGGDLVPR
+81 VMTISPGGDLVPR

-107 APRGSLPSAGLSPL
+107 SARGTNTAAMSPP
-121 EDEVMA
+121 EDEAMA
-127 TATAA
+127 TVTAA
-132 VSAVVAVT
+132 VSAVVSAT
-140 PGALLV
+140 PGALLI
-146 PMPPASSSFTT
+146 PLPPASSSFTT

-170 RRHSSGGPLTASNFA
+170 RRNTSDGPLTAANFA

-206 DEVLQ
+206 DDVLQ
-211 PLLEQVQ
+211 PLLEQAQ
-218 SQWPAIVRKDLQTR
+218 SQWPAIVRKDLQAR

-264 VFAHVSQGNLRP
+264 VFAHVSQGHLRP
-276 AQDPKFRNLLEEMFI
+276 ALDPKFRNLLEEMFI

-297 HDIVVEHSE
+297 HDIVLERSE
-306 CQSLGS
+306 CQPLGS
-312 MPPPSQIGHTAKH
+312 ATQSSGHQPKH
-325 ITFVSLPAQEIGFWT
+325 ITLVSLPAQEIGFWT

-352 LREATH
+352 LRESTH
-358 KTLAQILERIESAY
+358 KTLAQILERIESVY
-372 HQPYAKAFRQ
+372 YQPYAAAFRK

-411 FSNGHELVAPLVHVV
+411 FSNGHDLVAPLVHIV

-459 DLEFPLLFQGDADEG
+459 DLELQLLFQGDADEG
-474 LLKINRTTEVLELF
+474 LLKINRTAEVLELF
-488 KHRIL
+488 KQRML
-493 EYKERYASSQ
+493 DYKERYAGSQ
-503 VLLPALPGEG
+503 VLLPALPEG
-513 AVAASTSSPSP
+513 AAAVASSPSP

-537 VFGQTLDGFSA
+537 VFGQTLDGFSC
-548 QLAELRQVFEAA
+548 QLVELRQVFEAA

-575 GKMLTAHVREI
+575 GKMLTERVREI
-586 FGEFKLLFEQWS
+586 FAEFKVLFEQWS
-598 SVDIDLTAPLASK
+598 NVDIDLTATVASK
-611 WRSFRREQALFF
+611 WKCFRREQTLFF
-623 GRMQVL
+623 SRMQLL

-635 VLLQAFQ
+635 VLLQAFE
-642 QCHSWTHMLRLA
+642 QCHSWMHLLRLT
-654 LMFGCLLQRGAVL
+654 LMFGSLLQREAVG

-673 LPHILGIYDTE
+673 LPHILFIYDTE
-684 LGQLEMGVGE
+684 MEQLENSVGE
-694 VLLGYEIRGLVAVPM
+694 VLLGHEIRGLAALPL
-709 ANNFPPIAGAMM
+709 ANNFPPIANAMM
-721 WLEQHISRCNE
+721 WLEQHISRCDE
-732 FGAKE
+732 FGARE
-737 LNQLIEQLL
+737 LSQLIDQLL
-746 KEKLELHTLPR
+746 REKSELQTLPTQ
-757 KWRSLQSR
+757 WNSLLSR

-780 WTTWQEGI
+780 WTSWHECV
-788 DRLIL
+788 DRLIIQ
-793 RGLDESVLSRSE
+793 GLDESVLSRSE
-805 DKSQLH
+805 DQSQLH
-811 LNFSPVL
+811 QNFSPVL
-818 FTLLKETKYLLS
+818 FGLLKETKYLLA
-830 LQAIGSLSGELF
+830 LQLTGSLSGDLF
-842 QLPEPLLTLYDQRD
+842 QLPEPLLTLYGHRD

-885 QLIGQELAAIDEL
+885 QLIHNDLAAIDEH
-898 VGVACQQLSWRNYD
+898 VEMACQQLTWRHYD
-912 DPLVAG
+912 DGLVAG
-918 IFEQSRDLFAR
+918 IFEQSRDLFDR

-1010 DLSVQEFVRE
+1010 DLSVQE
-1020 FPKEQRRQYHKYLA
+1020 
-1034 SVDALICC
+1034 
-1042 EVREAM
+1042 
-1048 RISLEYLYKEM
+1048 
-1059 TATAASAPAPQAEDL
+1059 
-1074 SLARVVLQQI
+1074 QI
-1084 TTPPA
+1084 TTPQ
-1089 TATSAAGALAGG
+1089 ATSAGGAGAAGAGG
-1101 GAVNDAPLFEVKL
+1101 APPTANDAPLFEVKL

-1155 IVADSALSED
+1155 IVADNAASED
-1165 DEDDDDDD
+1165 DEDDTATMAY
-1173 DGEDTAKEDD
+1173 EQELRWEPKRDTA
-1183 PDQEQG
+1183 QEPQ
-1189 QVLEPEQD
+1189 LAE
-1197 REQEEQS
+1197 EQEEEQEQAHGDP
-1204 KPQAVLFNLLAAA
+1204 KPQAVQYNLLAAA
-1217 KEYSQKM
+1217 KAEGSQRK
-1224 ECTVDGL
+1224 L
-1231 EMLEKAIRDALADTV
+1231 SLRNH
-1246 DAASAFAAKFHAYAF
+1246 SHFP
-1261 LWTQQS
+1261 Q
-1267 GDVLAACMARAR
+1267 
-1279 EQTIHASGGG
+1279 
-1289 YAIMETLKKEIENY
+1289 IENY
-1303 NEMHDQIDQ
+1303 NEVHDAIDQ
-1312 TENRECINGWLAL
+1312 CENRECINGWLAL
-1325 DLKPLKFGL
+1325 DIKPLKYGL

-1344 CKKWLLRYVQGTL
+1344 CKRWLLRYVQGTL
-1357 KELTAFIARGHETL
+1357 KELNAFIARGYETL
-1371 QLHIARSDFRALLR
+1371 QLHIARQDFAALLR
-1385 VLAIMAEIRR
+1385 VLAIMSEIRE

-1411 GLLKTYNVEFEAQLL
+1411 GLLKTYNVEFEPQLL
-1426 RSIEQLPQ
+1426 RGIEQLPQ
-1434 QWQQLKHCSTVKQ
+1434 QWQQLKQASTVKQ

-1454 FHQQQRVT
+1454 FHQQQRVA
-1462 ALIALHTC
+1462 ALISLHTC

-1476 RQFQRM
+1476 RQFQKM

-1489 SDVYETC
+1489 PQVYDIC
-1496 DEVYVRLHRFG
+1496 DEVYTRLHRFR
-1507 RQQRLYTRWAQ
+1507 RQQRLYTRWAR
-1518 LLDITPPDSATLQL
+1518 LLDIQPPDPTTLQF
-1532 CMVEL
+1532 CEVEL

-1550 ESCIVDWHGTPWLLI
+1550 ESCIVAWHATPWLLI

-1589 EWAPYVHIVSVLREL
+1589 EWAPYVHIVGVLREL

-1617 AITERHWQELMQ
+1617 AITERHWMELMQ
-1629 LTKLSYKCNQ
+1629 LTKLSYKCNK
-1639 STSLAQLLT
+1639 STKLAQLLT

-1676 EIKATWAHLEF
+1676 EIRATWAHLEF

-1696 SIQLLKV
+1696 HIQLLKV

-1731 DKLSHWQRVLGGID
+1731 DKLTHWQKVLGGID
-1745 NLIVNWF
+1745 TLIVNWF

-1786 ADFTELLAKVRGS
+1786 EDFTALLAKVKE
-1799 QILINNFLLI
+1799 
-1809 PTQVSSIRVV
+1809 VRVV
-1819 MQVVLGHDDVLAQLL
+1819 MQVVLRHEDVLPQLM
-1834 QLQQRLAIC
+1834 QLQHRLAVC

-1888 LFDSILRLQYETN
+1888 LFDSILRLQYDTN
-1901 TPNAVGMHSKEN
+1901 TPNALGMHSKEN
-1913 DEYVPFVACDQDQP
+1913 DEYVPFVSSDPEQP
-1927 AFIVCNGRVELWL
+1927 AFIVCGGRVELWL
-1940 RAIIL
+1940 RAIIQ

-1957 ALRAFGE
+1957 ALRVFGE

-1988 AHVNRSFGCME
+1988 ADVNRSFGCME

-2055 TKVDNS
+2055 SKVDNS

-2076 DQAGSSSGRASTA
+2076 DQ
-2089 ISCGGGDED
+2089 D

-2443 ETYRIQKMKPV
+2443 ETYRIQKLKPV

-2545 VGHLK
+2545 VGHLR

-2593 TLFEKYFPCLMQRH
+2593 TLFEKYFPCLMQRQRD
-2607 CLFRRIT
+2607 FRRIT

-2637 SGGDGRGRG
+2637 GSADGRGRG
-2646 GSGPGG
+2646 SAAGG
-2652 AGNPHSLHHG
+2652 AANPHSLHHG
-2662 ELSHEAMITALETIF
+2662 ELSHEAMVMALETIF

-2699 EFHKWWTGEFKDIK
+2699 EFHKWWIGEFKDIK
-2713 LPSQGTIFDY
+2713 LPSQGTVFDY
-2723 QLNVQTLKFQA
+2723 QLNVQTLKFQP
-2734 WSELAT
+2734 WSELAAH
-2740 QEQLEGQ
+2740 QSLEGQ
-2747 IDAET
+2747 IDSET
-2752 PLQNILIS
+2752 PLQNVLIS
-2760 TAETT
+2760 TAETI
-2765 RLAYFLRLL
+2765 RLAYFLKLL

-2780 CMLVGSSG
+2780 CMLVGNSG

-2793 IFRELFSQ
+2793 IFRELFGQ
-2801 YASDQELLEVAVTSV
+2801 YASDQELLEVAVS
-2816 AVTDTSQQQANQAA
+2816 AVAA
-2830 AQSGVGVVRR
+2830 ADSHHQQSGNPPGAGVVRR

-2915 MRQFMDYRQWL
+2915 MRQFMDYRQW
-2926 VRCLSDIILGSYMF
+2926 
-2940 SRLRYDRQ
+2940 YDRQ

-2969 SFTVDPRL
+2969 SFTIDPRL

-2983 FSVAPPS
+2983 FSVAPPG
-2990 EDTLHHIYGSI
+2990 EETLHHIYGNI
-3001 LDSHLESPAQ
+3001 LSSHLESPAQ

-3061 LMNSIGAPAAMGGGA
+3061 LMNSVGAPASVGGGGA
-3076 SGYGGTICSRPSE
+3076 AGGTICGKPSE
-3089 LIRLYVHEAFR
+3089 LMRLYVHEAFR

-3170 QGSYNEVVG
+3170 QASYNEVVG

-3227 SSLSVSQIQ
+3227 SSLNVSQIQ
-3236 IKRGFGLFDMREE
+3236 IKRGFGLLDMREE

-3258 LKNLA
+3258 LKNVA

-3346 TLRVRARKF
+3346 ALRVRARKF

-3381 FLNEINGIL
+3381 FLNEISGIL
-3390 EPSLVPPIG
+3390 EPALVPPIG

-3454 RLQSGMAKLAE
+3454 RLQSGMSKLAE

-3495 VIVRAESEKVKRER
+3495 VIVSAESEKVKRER
-3509 HTASEEEKRVR
+3509 YTASEEEKRVR
-3520 IIEEDVSIKTKMCEE
+3520 IIEEDVSMKTKMCEE

-3563 SFGSPPKAVINVCAA
+3563 SFGSPPKAVVNVCAA
-3578 VMVLLAV
+3578 VMVLLAS

-3595 KAAKLMMVRV
+3595 KASKLMMVRV

-3717 KQRCQREADKTSFT
+3717 KQRCQREADKTAFT

-3737 LVNGLANENVRWR
+3737 LVNGLANENVRWK

-3780 SRRYREELQHK
+3780 TRRYREELQHK

-3845 STRWPMMIDPQLQG
+3845 STRWPLMIDPQLQG
-3859 IKWIKNRFGSD
+3859 IKWIKNRFGAT

-3878 RGFLEALE
+3878 KGFLEALE
-3886 KSISQGD
+3886 KSISQGN

-3901 ETMDTVLEP
+3901 ESMDTVLEP

-3921 FLRIGDKEIEFHA
+3921 YLRIGDKEIEFHA
-3934 NFRLILHTKLP
+3934 SFRLILHTKMA

-4002 LKALEDELLARLASA
+4002 LKALEDELLARLASS

-4094 HVFRQAIAQAAESKI
+4094 NVFRQAIALAAESKN
-4109 FERRVL
+4109 FEKRVL
-4115 HLVDSIT
+4115 HLVESIT

-4163 LLRYPHDPSTLS
+4163 LLRFPHDPTTLS

-4214 MSSDAPEREQ
+4214 MASDTPEREQ

-4238 CIIRALRPDRMTYA
+4238 CIIRSLRPDRMTYA

-4259 TMGKSYAEV
+4259 TMGRSYAEI

-4331 AILQALASG
+4331 AIIGALESG

-4371 TQGESSFR
+4371 SRGESSFR

-4477 SASVLHNYLE
+4477 SSNVLHNYLE

-4531 IDGDFELCPN
+4531 IDGDFELCPG

-4687 AIFYDHVPG
+4687 AIFYDHVPA

-4707 GLQAWFA
+4707 GLQSWFA

-4719 LKELAGWLNDFKL
+4719 IKELAGWLNDFKL

-4853 WTFNLKTRERPSKW
+4853 WTFNLKTRERPSRW

>member
-1 MSDAAGLASSDEEGL
+1 MSDAAGMASSDEEGL
-16 PSGSGGGG
+16 PTGSG
-24 SGRQRIQRDY
+24 SGRQRVQRDY
-34 SDSRLERVAGYT
+34 SDARLERVAGYT

-59 MMASDELRRIV
+59 MMANDELRRIV
-70 LEWLHGHTRVL
+70 LEWQHGHSRVL

-107 APRGSLPSAGLSPL
+107 STRGSILSTMQPL
-121 EDEVMA
+121 EDEAMA
-127 TATAA
+127 SVTAA
-132 VSAVVAVT
+132 VSAVVSAT
-140 PGALLV
+140 PGAMLIPL
-146 PMPPASSSFTT
+146 PPASSSFTT

-170 RRHSSGGPLTASNFA
+170 RRNTSDGSLTATNFA

-211 PLLEQVQ
+211 PLLEQAQ
-218 SQWPAIVRKDLQTR
+218 SQWPAIVRKDLQAR

-264 VFAHVSQGNLRP
+264 VFAHVSQGQLRP
-276 AQDPKFRNLLEEMFI
+276 ALDPKFRNLLEEMFI

-297 HDIVVEHSE
+297 HDIVMERSE
-306 CQSLGS
+306 CQPLGS
-312 MPPPSQIGHTAKH
+312 ATMSSGHQPKH
-325 ITFVSLPAQEIGFWT
+325 LTFVSLPAQEIGFWT

-352 LREATH
+352 LRESTH
-358 KTLAQILERIESAY
+358 KTLAQILERIESVY
-372 HQPYAKAFRQ
+372 YVPYSTAFRK

-397 QPLLRQTAAFNSVQ
+397 QPLLRQTSAFNSVQ
-411 FSNGHELVAPLVHVV
+411 FSNGHDLVAPLVHVL

-459 DLEFPLLFQGDADEG
+459 DLELQLLFQGDADEG
-474 LLKINRTTEVLELF
+474 LLKINRTTQILDLF
-488 KHRIL
+488 KQRVL
-493 EYKERYASSQ
+493 EYKERYSGNQ
-503 VLLPALPGEG
+503 IVLPPLPEG
-513 AVAASTSSPSP
+513 AAAVAPSPSP

-537 VFGQTLDGFSA
+537 VFGQTLDSFSS
-548 QLAELRQVFEAA
+548 QLVELRQVFEAA

-575 GKMLTAHVREI
+575 GKILTERVREI
-586 FGEFKLLFEQWS
+586 FGEFKVLFEQWS
-598 SVDIDLTAPLASK
+598 NVDIDLTATVASK
-611 WRSFRREQALFF
+611 WKCFRREQALFF
-623 GRMQVL
+623 SRMQLL

-635 VLLQAFQ
+635 VLLQAFE
-642 QCHSWTHMLRLA
+642 QCHSWTHLLRLT
-654 LMFGCLLQRGAVL
+654 LMFGCLLQRDAVR

-673 LPHILGIYDTE
+673 LPHILFIYDTE
-684 LGQLEMGVGE
+684 IEQLEESVTE
-694 VLLGYEIRGLVAVPM
+694 VLLGYEIRGLAALPM
-709 ANNFPPIAGAMM
+709 ANNFPPIANAMM
-721 WLEQHISRCNE
+721 WLEQHISRCDE

-737 LNQLIEQLL
+737 LNQFIEQLL
-746 KEKLELHTLPR
+746 KEKSELQTLPLQ
-757 KWRSLQSR
+757 WASLLSR

-780 WTTWQEGI
+780 WTTWHECI
-788 DRLIL
+788 DKLIV
-793 RGLDESVLSRSE
+793 RGLDESVLSQSE
-805 DKSQLH
+805 DNSQLY

-818 FTLLKETKYLLS
+818 FTLLKETKYLLA
-830 LQAIGSLSGELF
+830 LQATGSLSGDLF
-842 QLPEPLLTLYDQRD
+842 QLPEPLLTLYGQRD

-885 QLIGQELAAIDEL
+885 QLIRNDLATIDEQ
-898 VGVACQQLSWRNYD
+898 VAVACQQLTWRNYD
-912 DPLVAG
+912 DPLVAD
-918 IFEQSRDLFAR
+918 IFEHSRDLFAR

-1020 FPKEQRRQYHKYLA
+1020 FPKEQRRQYNKYLA
-1034 SVDALICC
+1034 SVDDLICR

-1059 TATAASAPAPQAEDL
+1059 TATAAATATATPTTAATAIVPVDSGTSA
-1074 SLARVVLQQI
+1074 SMARLVLQQI
-1084 TTPPA
+1084 TAPQA
-1089 TATSAAGALAGG
+1089 TATGGAGAGAAGASPA
-1101 GAVNDAPLFEVKL
+1101 NDAPLFEVKL

-1155 IVADSALSED
+1155 IVADNALSED
-1165 DEDDDDDD
+1165 DEDDD
-1173 DGEDTAKEDD
+1173 GDTATVEYEQEQKLKVK
-1183 PDQEQG
+1183 PIQDQEQ
-1189 QVLEPEQD
+1189 QQELELEGYEL
-1197 REQEEQS
+1197 EQES
-1204 KPQAVLFNLLAAA
+1204 PKPQAVQFNLLAAA
-1217 KEYSQKM
+1217 KAYSQKI
-1224 ECTVDGL
+1224 ESTVDGL

-1246 DAASAFAAKFHAYAF
+1246 EAASAYAAKFHAYAF

-1267 GDVLAACMARAR
+1267 GDVLAACMQTAR
-1279 EQTIHASGGG
+1279 EQTHHVSAGG
-1289 YAIMETLKKEIENY
+1289 YAIMETFKKEIENY
-1303 NEMHDQIDQ
+1303 NEVHDAIDQ
-1312 TENRECINGWLAL
+1312 CENRECINGWLAL
-1325 DLKPLKFGL
+1325 DLKPLKYGL

-1357 KELTAFIARGHETL
+1357 KDLNAFIARGHETL
-1371 QLHIARSDFRALLR
+1371 QLQIARHDFSTLLR
-1385 VLAIMAEIRR
+1385 VLAIMSEIRQ
-1395 REPYADNVFKP
+1395 REPYADNLFKP
-1406 LKEIM
+1406 LKDIM
-1411 GLLKTYNVEFEAQLL
+1411 GLLKTYNVEFEPQLL
-1426 RSIEQLPQ
+1426 RGIEQLPQ
-1434 QWQQLKHCSTVKQ
+1434 QWQQLKHTSTVKQ

-1462 ALIALHTC
+1462 ALIGLHTC

-1476 RQFQRM
+1476 RQFQKM

-1489 SDVYETC
+1489 PKVYDAC
-1496 DEVYVRLHRFG
+1496 DEVYVRLHQFR
-1507 RQQRLYTRWAQ
+1507 RQQRLYTRWAR
-1518 LLDITPPDSATLQL
+1518 LLDIQPPDSATLQL
-1532 CMVEL
+1532 CEVEL

-1550 ESCIVDWHGTPWLLI
+1550 ESCIVDWHATPWLLI

-1589 EWAPYVHIVSVLREL
+1589 EWAPYVHILGVLREL

-1617 AITERHWQELMQ
+1617 AITERHWMELMQ
-1629 LTKLSYKCNQ
+1629 LTKLSYKCNK
-1639 STSLAQLLT
+1639 STKLAQLLT

-1671 TKVLD
+1671 TKILD
-1676 EIKATWAHLEF
+1676 EIRATWAHLEF

-1731 DKLSHWQRVLGGID
+1731 DKLTHWQKVLGGID
-1745 NLIVNWF
+1745 TLIVNWF

-1786 ADFTELLAKVRGS
+1786 KDFTELLAKVS
-1799 QILINNFLLI
+1799 E
-1809 PTQVSSIRVV
+1809 VRVV
-1819 MQVVLGHDDVLAQLL
+1819 MQVVLRHEDVLAQLL

-1901 TPNAVGMHSKEN
+1901 TPNALGMHSKEN
-1913 DEYVPFVACDQDQP
+1913 DEYVPFVSSDPDQP
-1927 AFIVCNGRVELWL
+1927 AFIVCGGRVELWL
-1940 RAIIL
+1940 RAIIQ

-1988 AHVNRSFGCME
+1988 ADVNRSFSCME

-2055 TKVDNS
+2055 SKVDNS

-2443 ETYRIQKMKPV
+2443 ETYRIQKLKPV

-2593 TLFEKYFPCLMQRH
+2593 TLFEKYFPCLMQRQRD
-2607 CLFRRIT
+2607 FRRIT

-2628 LECLLDSDE
+2628 LECLLDTDE
-2637 SGGDGRGRG
+2637 GNGDGRGRG
-2646 GSGPGG
+2646 SGAGG
-2652 AGNPHSLHHG
+2652 AANPHSLHHG
-2662 ELSHEAMITALETIF
+2662 ELSHEAMVMALETIF

-2699 EFHKWWTGEFKDIK
+2699 EFHKWWAGEFKDIK
-2713 LPSQGTIFDY
+2713 LPSQGTVFDY
-2723 QLNVQTLKFQA
+2723 QLNVQTLKFQP
-2734 WSELAT
+2734 WSELAA
-2740 QEQLEGQ
+2740 QESLEG
-2747 IDAET
+2747 IDSET
-2752 PLQNILIS
+2752 PLQNVLIS

-2765 RLAYFLRLL
+2765 RLVYFLKLL

-2780 CMLVGSSG
+2780 CMLVGNSG

-2801 YASDQELLEVAVTSV
+2801 YASDQELLEVAVST
-2816 AVTDTSQQQANQAA
+2816 VTASDSHQQQTVNPAGA
-2830 AQSGVGVVRR
+2830 GVVRR

-2915 MRQFMDYRQWL
+2915 MRQFMDYRQW
-2926 VRCLSDIILGSYMF
+2926 
-2940 SRLRYDRQ
+2940 YDRQ

-2969 SFTVDPRL
+2969 SFTIDPRL

-2983 FSVAPPS
+2983 FSVAPPG
-2990 EDTLHHIYGSI
+2990 EETLHHIYGSI
-3001 LDSHLESPAQ
+3001 LSSHLENPSQ

-3061 LMNSIGAPAAMGGGA
+3061 LMNSVGAPALAGGGGA
-3076 SGYGGTICSRPSE
+3076 SGYGGTVCGRPSE
-3089 LIRLYVHEAFR
+3089 LMRLYVHEAFR

-3170 QGSYNEVVG
+3170 QASYNEVVG

-3227 SSLSVSQIQ
+3227 SSLNVSQIQ
-3236 IKRGFGLFDMREE
+3236 IKRGFGLLDMREE
-3249 IASLYMKVG
+3249 IGSLYIKVG

-3390 EPSLVPPIG
+3390 EPELVPPIG

-3454 RLQSGMAKLAE
+3454 RLQSGMSKLAE

-3495 VIVRAESEKVKRER
+3495 VIVSAESEKVKRER
-3509 HTASEEEKRVR
+3509 YIASEEEKRVR

-3563 SFGSPPKAVINVCAA
+3563 SFGSPPKAVVNVCAA
-3578 VMVLLAV
+3578 VMVLLAS

-3595 KAAKLMMVRV
+3595 KASKLMMVRV

-3682 LLEARERLQYLKA
+3682 LLEARERLQYLKG

-3717 KQRCQREADKTSFT
+3717 KQRCQKEADKTAFT

-3737 LVNGLANENVRWR
+3737 LVNGLANENIRWK

-3780 SRRYREELQHK
+3780 TRRYREELQHK

-3845 STRWPMMIDPQLQG
+3845 STRWPLMIDPQLQG
-3859 IKWIKNRFGSD
+3859 IKWIKNRFGSS

-3878 RGFLEALE
+3878 KGFLESLE
-3886 KSISQGD
+3886 KSISQGQ

-3921 FLRIGDKEIEFHA
+3921 YLRIGDKEIEFHA
-3934 NFRLILHTKLP
+3934 SFRLILHTKMA

-4002 LKALEDELLARLASA
+4002 LKALEDELLARLASS

-4027 VINLENTKRTVDEIE
+4027 VINLENTKKTVDEIE

-4094 HVFRQAIAQAAESKI
+4094 HVFRQAIALASESKN

-4163 LLRYPHDPSTLS
+4163 LLRFPHDPSTLS
-4175 PLDFVGRSAW
+4175 PLDFVSRSAW

-4202 DMENYTKRWRKF
+4202 DMENYTKRWKKF
-4214 MSSDAPEREQ
+4214 MASDTPEREQ

-4238 CIIRALRPDRMTYA
+4238 CIIRSLRPDRMTYA

-4259 TMGKSYAEV
+4259 TMGRSYAEI

-4331 AILQALASG
+4331 AIIRALESG

-4357 TLEKLIERIVLQSE
+4357 TLEKLIERIVVQSE
-4371 TQGESSFR
+4371 KQGESSFR

-4477 SASVLHNYLE
+4477 SSNVLHNYLE

-4531 IDGDFELCPN
+4531 IDGDFELCPG

-4554 LYITEMLPEESPL
+4554 SYITEMLPEESPL

-4672 RGELTITQEMERLDH
+4672 RGELTITQEMEKLDH

-4707 GLQAWFA
+4707 GLQSWFA

-4719 LKELAGWLNDFKL
+4719 IKELAGWLNDFKL

-4803 LNSIVALRPK
+4803 LNSIVPLRPK

-4853 WTFNLKTRERPSKW
+4853 WTFNLKTRERPSRW

>member
-1 MSDAAGLASSDEEGL
+1 MSVSDAAALASSDEEAMPVSSH
-16 PSGSGGGG
+16 PSAH
-24 SGRQRIQRDY
+24 RDY
-34 SDSRLERVAGYT
+34 SDSRLERVANYT
-46 TTTMRLKPDKWTK
+46 TTTMRLKPDKWSK
-59 MMASDELRRIV
+59 MMANDEFRHIV
-70 LEWLHGHTRVL
+70 LDWLHGRSRVL
-81 VMTLSPGGDLVPR
+81 VMTLSSGSELVPR
-94 SCLSDLYLPYSVQ
+94 SCVSDLYCNYMLQ
-107 APRGSLPSAGLSPL
+107 GNNSAASRASTAVHDSGASPI
-121 EDEVMA
+121 

-132 VSAVVAVT
+132 VVAAAT
-140 PGALLV
+140 STGGALLV

-165 CAYFV
+165 CAYFI
-170 RRHSSGGPLTASNFA
+170 RHNLAVPLTADNFQS
-185 ESVLYGDFPVHSKIE
+185 SVLYGDFPVHSKIE

-211 PLLEQVQ
+211 PLLEQAQ
-218 SQWPAIVRKDLQTR
+218 GNWPTPVRKDLASR
-232 IKEVR
+232 VKEVR

-252 LSLLVSPTIVEE
+252 LSLLVSPTIVEA
-264 VFAHVSQGNLRP
+264 VAAQVDQGNLR
-276 AQDPKFRNLLEEMFI
+276 AALDPKFRNLLEEMFI

-297 HDIVVEHSE
+297 HDIVMEHSE
-306 CQSLGS
+306 SVGLSGS
-312 MPPPSQIGHTAKH
+312 SAAAATVASGATATATMSNTKHLSQVTLPP
-325 ITFVSLPAQEIGFWT
+325 QEIAFWT

-352 LREATH
+352 LREPMH
-358 KTLAQILERIESAY
+358 KTLAHILERIESVY
-372 HQPYAKAFRQ
+372 YEPYAKAFRQ
-382 LVAAWLEAQDVSLWL
+382 LLTAWLEAKDVSLWL

-411 FSNGHELVAPLVHVV
+411 FSNSQELIAPMVHVL
-426 HLVWSNARYYR
+426 HLIWSNARFYR
-437 STQRMSVLL
+437 SSQRMSVLL

-474 LLKINRTTEVLELF
+474 LQRINKTGEVLEFFRQRTLD
-488 KHRIL
+488 
-493 EYKERYASSQ
+493 YKERYGSSQ
-503 VLLPALPGEG
+503 VLLPALP
-513 AVAASTSSPSP
+513 VASTSAAASPP
-524 DDQQQLWRFCHED
+524 PIDEQPQLWRFSNEQ
-537 VFGQTLDGFSA
+537 VFGQTLDGFLL
-548 QLAELRQVFEAA
+548 QLSELRHVFEAA

-567 KLEVGGLR
+567 KLEIGGLR
-575 GKMLTAHVREI
+575 GKLLTERIRQI
-586 FGEFKLLFEQWS
+586 FNEFKLLFEQWTD
-598 SVDIDLTAPLASK
+598 VDIDLTAPAAHK
-611 WRSFRREQALFF
+611 WKCFKREQAIFF
-623 GRMQVL
+623 GRMQLL

-635 VLLQAFQ
+635 VLLQAFE
-642 QCHSWTHMLRLA
+642 QCHSWMQLLKLTQ
-654 LMFGCLLQRGAVL
+654 MFGCLLQRSVVQL
-667 PELARV
+667 ELVRL
-673 LPHILGIYDTE
+673 LPHMLGIYDAE
-684 LGQLEMGVGE
+684 LQQLESSVAD
-694 VLLGYEIRGLVAVPM
+694 VLLNYQLLGLTALPL
-709 ANNFPPIAGAMM
+709 AWNFPPVAGAMM
-721 WLEQHISRCNE
+721 WLEQHLHRCDE
-732 FGAKE
+732 LGAKE
-737 LNQLIEQLL
+737 LTELIQTLL
-746 KEKLELHTLPR
+746 GQKSELIALPVQ
-757 KWRSLQSR
+757 WDALCSR

-773 SNLQMKI
+773 CNLQLKI
-780 WTTWQEGI
+780 WHNWQQDIE
-788 DRLIL
+788 RLIAQ
-793 RGLDESVLSRSE
+793 GLAEPVLIQPDAAAQE
-805 DKSQLH
+805 LQP
-811 LNFSPVL
+811 NFAQAL
-818 FTLLKETKYLLS
+818 FTLLKETKYLLA
-830 LQAIGSLSGELF
+830 LQAAGSLSSQLF
-842 QLPEPLLTLYDQRD
+842 QMPDALLSLYLQRD
-856 AYWERRIRLIKIGE
+856 VYWQRRIRLIKIDE

-875 RSGECAAAEL
+875 RAGQCAEAEL
-885 QLIGQELAAIDEL
+885 QLIAGELATIDAQ
-898 VGVACQQLSWRNYD
+898 VAKACVQLSWSSYD
-912 DPLVAG
+912 EPLIESIYEKARG
-918 IFEQSRDLFAR
+918 LFGR
-929 LQQSHGNLD
+929 LQQSHSNLD

-943 MRRWSREPLHQRSL
+943 MHRWSREPLHQRSL

-982 KMLLNRLLIANFCLF
+982 RMLLNRLLIANFCLF
-997 FNYES
+997 FNYET
-1002 QEFQLYSR
+1002 QQFQLYSR

-1020 FPKEQRRQYHKYLA
+1020 FPDEQRRQYNKYLA
-1034 SVDALICC
+1034 NVDELIYR
-1042 EVREAM
+1042 EVRLAM
-1048 RISLEYLYKEM
+1048 RISLEYLHKEM
-1059 TATAASAPAPQAEDL
+1059 TGTTTTTTANATATSTTTATGTSGKVL
-1074 SLARVVLQQI
+1074 LLLQQI
-1084 TTPPA
+1084 TTPQA
-1089 TATSAAGALAGG
+1089 TATIIPPTTTTTATTAAMGTT
-1101 GAVNDAPLFEVKL
+1101 NDAPLFEVKL

-1155 IVADSALSED
+1155 IVSDNAHSD
-1165 DEDDDDDD
+1165 DEEEEKE
-1173 DGEDTAKEDD
+1173 EDE
-1183 PDQEQG
+1183 QEQEK
-1189 QVLEPEQD
+1189 LTDEQGD
-1197 REQEEQS
+1197 EQQFKLSTIQAATMAKTES
-1204 KPQAVLFNLLAAA
+1204 KTEAAA
-1217 KEYSQKM
+1217 CASSMQ
-1224 ECTVDGL
+1224 VDEL
-1231 EMLEKAIRDALADTV
+1231 EMLRAAICDALAHTV
-1246 DAASAFAAKFHAYAF
+1246 QAALNYAAKFHAYEF

-1267 GDVLAACMARAR
+1267 RDVLASCMQTAR
-1279 EQTIHASGGG
+1279 EQTTHISGSG
-1289 YAIMETLKKEIENY
+1289 YAIMETFKKEIERY
-1303 NEMHDQIDQ
+1303 NELHDAIDQ
-1312 TENRECINGWLAL
+1312 CESRHCIHGWLAL
-1325 DLKPLKFGL
+1325 DLRPLKHGL
-1334 LNLACKWSHL
+1334 LNLVCKWSHL
-1344 CKKWLLRYVQGTL
+1344 YKQWLLRYVQQTL
-1357 KELTAFIARGHETL
+1357 KELNTFIANSQETL
-1371 QLHIARSDFRALLR
+1371 QLFIARQNFEALLR
-1385 VLAIMAEIRR
+1385 VLAVMSEIRQ

-1406 LKEIM
+1406 LKDIM
-1411 GLLKTYNVEFEAQLL
+1411 ALLKTYNVEFEAQLL
-1426 RSIEQLPQ
+1426 RNIEQLPLH
-1434 QWQQLKHCSTVKQ
+1434 WQQLKLQALAKQ

-1454 FHQQQRVT
+1454 YYQQQRVT
-1462 ALIALHTC
+1462 ALIGLHTC
-1470 HLQHYA
+1470 HVQHYA
-1476 RQFQRM
+1476 KQFQQM
-1482 PFFRVPC
+1482 SFFRVPC
-1489 SDVYETC
+1489 PQVYDIC

-1507 RQQRLYTRWAQ
+1507 SQQRRYARWAR
-1518 LLDITPPDSATLQL
+1518 LLDIPEPDTAKLLHCRT
-1532 CMVEL
+1532 EL

-1550 ESCIVDWHGTPWLLI
+1550 ESCIVDWHTTPWLRI

-1589 EWAPYVHIVSVLREL
+1589 DWAPYVYIVAVLREL

-1610 ITELQNP
+1610 VTELQNP
-1617 AITERHWQELMQ
+1617 AITERHWLELMQ
-1629 LTKLSYKCNQ
+1629 LSKLSYKCNT
-1639 STSLAQLLT
+1639 STTLAQLLK
-1648 LQLQHHE
+1648 LQLQQHE

-1663 RAIKEMTV
+1663 RAIKEATV

-1676 EIKATWAHLEF
+1676 DIKATWAHLEF
-1687 ELEQHHTRP
+1687 ELEPHQSRP
-1696 SIQLLKV
+1696 TVRLLKV

-1731 DKLSHWQRVLGGID
+1731 DKLSHWQRVLSGID
-1745 NLIVNWF
+1745 TLIVNWF

-1765 IGSADIRAQLPAD
+1765 IGSTDIRSQLPQD

-1786 ADFTELLAKVRGS
+1786 EDFTQLLERV
-1799 QILINNFLLI
+1799 
-1809 PTQVSSIRVV
+1809 TQVKVV
-1819 MQVVLGHDDVLAQLL
+1819 MQVVLQHEDVLSQLL
-1834 QLQQRLAIC
+1834 ELQQRLAVC

-1901 TPNAVGMHSKEN
+1901 TTHAVGMHSKEN
-1913 DEYVPFVACDQDQP
+1913 DEYVAFVANLEREQLAYIDCS
-1927 AFIVCNGRVELWL
+1927 GRVELWL
-1940 RAIIL
+1940 RAVIQ

-1964 KPRELWLYD
+1964 KSRDLWLYD

-1980 CCSQISWT
+1980 CCSQIHWT
-1988 AHVNRSFGCME
+1988 TDVNRTFACME
-1999 EGYEGV
+1999 EGYEGA

-2010 KRQIA
+2010 KRQIT

-2049 VGKIIA
+2049 IGKIIA
-2055 TKVDNS
+2055 SKVDNS

-2076 DQAGSSSGRASTA
+2076 EQSGSGSSGCGTILSTTSGGE
-2089 ISCGGGDED
+2089 GGEED

-2137 LRLRLAGATAGPAGT
+2137 LHLVMGGAPAGPAGT

-2423 SVFIVGNAGT
+2423 SVFIVGDAGT

-2443 ETYRIQKMKPV
+2443 ETYRIQKLKPV

-2574 YVSSWLETRVD
+2574 YVSSWLESRVN

-2593 TLFEKYFPCLMQRH
+2593 TLFEKYFPSLMQRQRD
-2607 CLFRRIT
+2607 FRRIT

-2628 LECLLDSDE
+2628 LECLLDTDQSTD
-2637 SGGDGRGRG
+2637 DGTGTRGAAAA
-2646 GSGPGG
+2646 SQHG
-2652 AGNPHSLHHG
+2652 ASSHSLHHVD
-2662 ELSHEAMITALETIF
+2662 LSHESAELALETIF
-2677 VYATVWSFGSAL
+2677 VYVTLWSFGSAL
-2689 SQDVIIDWHR
+2689 HQDAIIDWHR
-2699 EFHKWWTGEFKDIK
+2699 ELHKWWTGEFKDVK
-2713 LPSQGTIFDY
+2713 LPSQGTVFDY
-2723 QLNVQTLKFQA
+2723 QLNVQTLKFQR
-2734 WSELAT
+2734 WSELAA
-2740 QEQLEGQ
+2740 QEQLDCQ
-2747 IDAET
+2747 IDAEL
-2752 PLQNILIS
+2752 PLQNVLIS

-2765 RLAYFLRLL
+2765 RLAYFLKLL

-2793 IFRELFSQ
+2793 IFRELFNK
-2801 YASDQELLEVAVTSV
+2801 YASAQELLEIAVT
-2816 AVTDTSQQQANQAA
+2816 AVSSNSQQQQQQHQQQQQQQLQQTNADNV
-2830 AQSGVGVVRR
+2830 SVVRR
-2840 KASSSATPLLT
+2840 KSSSSTPLLT
-2851 TVQATHFNFYTSSE
+2851 TVQATHFNFYTTSE

-2915 MRQFMDYRQWL
+2915 MRQFMDYRQW
-2926 VRCLSDIILGSYMF
+2926 
-2940 SRLRYDRQ
+2940 YDRQ

-2969 SFTVDPRL
+2969 SFTIDPRL

-2983 FSVAPPS
+2983 FSVAPPA
-2990 EDTLHHIYGSI
+2990 EETLHYIYSSI
-3001 LDSHLESPAQ
+3001 LNNHLDQPAQ
-3011 GFSKEIRSIGSLLVR
+3011 GFSKEIRSIGNLLVQ

-3042 ALKFH
+3042 AIKFH
-3047 YLFNLRDLTGIYQG
+3047 YIFNLRDLTNIYQG
-3061 LMNSIGAPAAMGGGA
+3061 VMNSVGAPVAAGGGGG
-3076 SGYGGTICSRPSE
+3076 SYGGTVCSKPAE
-3089 LIRLYVHEAFR
+3089 LMRLYVHEAYR

-3107 DPYDIKS
+3107 DQYDIKS

-3156 LKSWDSLYQLLIEA
+3156 LKSWDSLYQLLLEA
-3170 QGSYNEVVG
+3170 QSSYNDVVG
-3179 YMNLVLFEDAMIHVC
+3179 YMNLVLFEDAMIHIC

-3236 IKRGFGLFDMREE
+3236 IKRGFGLLDMRDE
-3249 IASLYMKVG
+3249 IAALYMKVG
-3258 LKNLA
+3258 LKNVA

-3270 AQIPDESILMLIND
+3270 AQLPDESILMLIND

-3301 TITNGIRNEV
+3301 TIINGIRNEV

-3346 TLRVRARKF
+3346 TLRIRARKF

-3381 FLNEINGIL
+3381 FLNEISDIL
-3390 EPSLVPPIG
+3390 EAPLIPPIG

-3413 RIYLQNEK
+3413 KIYLQNEK

-3443 DKNGEFAERIA
+3443 DKNGEFAQRIS

-3465 CARQVDTLK
+3465 CASQVDTLK

-3495 VIVRAESEKVKRER
+3495 GIVSAESEKVKRER
-3509 HTASEEEKRVR
+3509 FTASEEEKRVR
-3520 IIEEDVSIKTKMCEE
+3520 IIEEDVSIKTKLCEQ

-3578 VMVLLAV
+3578 VMVLLAT

-3595 KAAKLMMVRV
+3595 KTAKLMMVRV
-3605 DQFLNDLLNY
+3605 DQFLNDLVNY

-3667 IVGPKQQALQDSHQE
+3667 IVGPKQQALQDSQQE
-3682 LLEARERLQYLKA
+3682 LFEARERLQYLKT
-3695 KINNLEAKLAEI
+3695 KINHLQDKLAEI
-3707 QAEFENAVAE
+3707 QAEFEHAVAE
-3717 KQRCQREADKTSFT
+3717 KQKCQREADKTSFT

-3780 SRRYREELQHK
+3780 TRRYREELQHK
-3791 MWLPNFRKIDP
+3791 MWLPSFRRMDP
-3802 HIPHTEGVDTLAL
+3802 HIPHTEGVDPLTLL
-3815 FSDDAQIAAWNN
+3815 SDDAQIATWNN
-3827 EGLPMDRMSTE
+3827 EGLPMDGMSTE
-3838 NATILQY
+3838 NATILQH
-3845 STRWPMMIDPQLQG
+3845 STRWPLMIDPQLQG
-3859 IKWIKNRFGSD
+3859 IKWIKSRFGAS
-3870 LVVLRLRQ
+3870 LVVLRLTQ

-3886 KSISQGD
+3886 KSISRGD

-3921 FLRIGDKEIEFHA
+3921 YLRIGEKEMEFNA
-3934 NFRLILHTKLP
+3934 NFRLILHTKLA

-3993 VQQNKFKIS
+3993 LQQNMFKIS

-4027 VINLENTKRTVDEIE
+4027 VLNLENTKRTVDDIE
-4042 AKVREARVTTLQI
+4042 SKVREAHLTTLQI
-4055 DDTRNIYRSAA
+4055 DETRNIYRAAA

-4071 LYFVLTDLSRINP
+4071 LYFVLTDLNRINP

-4094 HVFRQAIAQAAESKI
+4094 HVFRQAIAVAPDCKN
-4109 FERRVL
+4109 FEKRVL

-4135 ADKLTFTSHMT
+4135 ADKLTFTSHLT
-4146 LRILI
+4146 LRIMI

-4163 LLRYPHDPSTLS
+4163 LLRYPHDPNTLS

-4190 LTLIEHF
+4190 LALVEHF

-4214 MSSDAPEREQ
+4214 MSSDTPEREQ

-4238 CIIRALRPDRMTYA
+4238 CIVRALRPDRMTYA
-4252 MRQFVEQ
+4252 MAQFVEQ
-4259 TMGKSYAEV
+4259 TMGKAYAEV
-4268 QTPPFGAI
+4268 QTPPFVAI
-4276 FQELNAATP
+4276 FKELNAATP

-4302 YGQRQG
+4302 YGQQQG
-4308 FHSESD
+4308 FHAD
-4314 TLVNISLGQ
+4314 VGTLVNISLGQ

-4331 AILQALASG
+4331 AIEQALISG
-4340 QQWVILQN
+4340 EQWVILQN

-4371 TQGESSFR
+4371 TQGDSNFR

-4398 ILESSLKVVNEPPSG
+4398 ILESSLKVVNEPPAG

-4418 HKAWDNFSQD
+4418 HKAWDNFSQET
-4428 ALETCT
+4428 LETCT

-4470 NIGDLTI
+4470 NVGDLTI
-4477 SASVLHNYLE
+4477 SANVLHNYLE

-4518 CQTYLEELLQQDL
+4518 CQTFLEELLQQDL
-4531 IDGDFELCPN
+4531 IDGDFELCPG
-4541 FPAPPNLDFEGYH
+4541 FPAPPNLEFEGYH
-4554 LYITEMLPEESPL
+4554 SYITEMLPEESPL

-4579 LTTASEQLLRTI
+4579 LTSASEQLLRTI

-4598 SELSS
+4598 SELST

-4672 RGELTITQEMERLDH
+4672 KGELTITQEMERLDY
-4687 AIFYDHVPG
+4687 AIFYDHVPA
-4696 AWARLAYPSML
+4696 AWAQLAYPSML
-4707 GLQAWFA
+4707 GLQGWFA

-4719 LKELAGWLNDFKL
+4719 IKELAGWLNDFKL

-4784 MEGAF
+4784 LEGAF
-4789 VHDLY
+4789 VHELY
-4794 MDGASWDCQ
+4794 LDGASWDCQ
-4803 LNSIVALRPK
+4803 LNSIVALHPK
-4813 EMLCAMPVIYIKS
+4813 ELLCAMPVIYIKS

-4853 WTFNLKTRERPSKW
+4853 WTLNLKTRDRPAKW
-4867 ILGGVALLL
+4867 ILAGVALLL